1 MLGLKLRVL
10 GLRLSND
17 KQGISMKAKVLCVS
31 LVVAQSLWAMNVDR
45 HNFYT
50 RDYLDFGQ
58 NLGQFT
64 PGARDLSIVK
74 KNGDVVKMPDLPFPD
89 FSKFDGSNRTSVGG
103 AYTASAK
110 HIVHPR
116 DKFIPKPNIKLGDS
130 SYADQKDKIY
140 ATDSAYTR
148 VNKFIVEGGYK
159 VTSLRDVRQNA
170 ENYMT
175 HYKGEEHILVYRSGS
190 GRMSFQRWDGG
201 PGAGDSVKTGVR
213 AGGLFFVKK
222 GNISDAQLLIQR
234 NGNHYGPLKGL
245 INTGDSG
252 SPAFVFNN
260 KTKEWELIG
269 TVHGATPADPKYQSV
284 VNTFWAVVNPKEL
297 DNFKKQFE
305 KQRQIGDDGQYIQE
319 RDKDSVYTESGT
331 IRVDEAVDQGI
342 GGIILRGG
350 GKTLN
355 ITGSGSF
362 KGAGIDIDEKDSKV
376 VWDIE
381 VKDSLH
387 KIGKGELEVTKET
400 KGNLRMGEGKVRL
413 RAEKSFNSVYLGNRE
428 GELIFDTEN
437 AVKGFNI
444 SFSKSGGTLNLNG
457 FNATM
462 SGVKAY
468 NASAFITNKNE
479 EKLSTLTLNNTS
491 KTMIHAHIDGNT
503 TIHAQAANN
512 SSENGKSG
520 NNGDSANRA
529 IIFDGGFAIKELKG
543 SGQHIVLQG
552 KPVPHATWE
561 GGCTGGGGFPIPM
574 PKECKVGHYINRY
587 ESQNSNMT
595 TQGVS
600 FNQPDWLQREYS
612 GNISLDS
619 GSKLYIEK
627 NADVKANITLDNSTL
642 EFNSKTLYI
651 DSNDSKSLSQSIQSK
666 SLSNGDSKNTIT
678 YNGDIIAKNSS
689 TIESKNNGIK
699 SFEASVYLDSNS
711 TFTAQQDDIKLLAGG
726 LTLLNGSKFNAKSLK
741 VESTDSL
748 IWVDKDSSLSL
759 TGGITITNSPFTA
772 LYTAKD
778 DFGKSNA
785 TPTARSTTS
794 SQTTTPT
801 ITVSGSTLYIAK
813 DSQIPSITLQSNSKV
828 WFEYM
833 SDSTSLNKI
842 NFTSNGGSNIM
853 AQTLHHAQGQNMAW
867 NGNGSTG
874 SSSSSITGVTI
885 TDMLYLSNVGDT
897 NNTSTSS
904 SDQSSS
910 NGKGDERFLALNLSS
925 MDLIFEKNARVWVK
939 FANSHDELFADT
951 TLNHD
956 GSKHY
961 PMVKAKKLETKGDLI
976 VGFAGQTSR
985 SIRQAV
991 ATHTSTGIDISFT
1004 DINQVDPSKILS
1016 DISKTL
1022 PSINDI
1028 DSRQKTLLDSLLQ
1041 AHRDHYLVLDTAFN
1055 KHSVAAASQL
1065 LQGIQKIDDNAKQIA
1080 KNVSQD
1086 ANLALINEQ
1095 HNVITN
1101 RISLLRLSRKDA
1113 PLNQA
1118 VRLAALKSD
1127 VLDKSLT
1134 RAALSKLPRNN
1145 AWINAGGGYF
1155 NGAGASASSGYL
1167 AYASTSMGYDRSFG
1181 SGERSWVAGGLLS
1194 FGASFGSNSAYRENA
1209 MNYGAGLYSAMKLGA
1224 NELQLD
1230 GSYVA
1235 SLSQKSA
1242 QNVDRIETLN
1252 HSVGVN
1258 ATYKYALEI
1267 GRSNAIKPVLGLEYV
1282 ANMMAGYALD
1292 LLRVN
1297 DYTYY
1302 ALSGLAGLEYAYT
1315 NKSFFFSIRGAGKK
1329 AFARAGDV
1337 QVGIDGANRF
1347 IGYALQGDEMI
1358 YKLDCMGDYKVG
1370 ALTLG
1375 AAANLQATM
1384 SGRVGVSGLVKIEY
1398 RF

>member
-1 MLGLKLRVL
+1 
-10 GLRLSND
+10 
-17 KQGISMKAKVLCVS
+17 MKAKVLCVS
-31 LVVAQSLWAMNVDR
+31 LVVAQGLWAMNVDR
-45 HNFYT
+45 YNFYT

-64 PGARDLSIVK
+64 PGAKNLTITRKDGQVVDL
-74 KNGDVVKMPDLPFPD
+74 PDLPFPD

-140 ATDSAYTR
+140 ASDSAYTR

-159 VTSLRDVRQNA
+159 VTSLRDVKQNA

-201 PGAGDSVKTGVR
+201 PGAGDSVKTEVR

-269 TVHGATPADPKYQSV
+269 TVHGATPADRKYQSV
-284 VNTFWAVVNPKEL
+284 LNTFWAVVNPKEL

-305 KQRQIGDDGQYIQE
+305 KQRQIDNGQYIQE
-319 RDKDSVYTESGT
+319 KDKDSVYTDSGT
-331 IRVDEAVDQGI
+331 IVINDEVQQGI

-362 KGAGIDIDEKDSKV
+362 SGAGIDIDDKDSKV
-376 VWDIE
+376 VWDIG
-381 VKDSLH
+381 VSGALH

-413 RAEKSFNSVYLGNRE
+413 RAENSFESAYLGNRE
-428 GELIFDTEN
+428 GELIIEN
-437 AVKGFNI
+437 EKAINDYNKV

-468 NASAFITNKNE
+468 NASALITNSNE
-479 EKLSTLTLNNTS
+479 NTLSTLTLNNTS

-503 TIHAQAANN
+503 AIQAQATNN
-512 SSENGKSG
+512 NTSGENGK
-520 NNGDSANRA
+520 NNAENRA
-529 IIFDGGFAIKELKG
+529 IIFDGGFAIKELSG

-561 GGCTGGGGFPIPM
+561 GGCTGGSQFPIPI

-587 ESQNSNMT
+587 ESQYPNMT
-595 TQGVS
+595 TQGVT
-600 FNQPDWLQREYS
+600 FDQPDWLQREYS

-627 NADVKANITLDNSTL
+627 NASVTANITLDNSTL
-642 EFNSKTLYI
+642 EFNSKMLYI
-651 DSNDSKSLSQSIQSK
+651 DSNDSKSLSQNIQNK
-666 SLSNGDSKNTIT
+666 TLSNGDPKDTIT
-678 YNGDIIAKNSS
+678 YKGDIIAKNSS
-689 TIESKNNGIK
+689 KIESKNGIK

-711 TFTAQQDDIKLLAGG
+711 TFDAKQDDIKLLAGG
-726 LTLLNGSKFNAKSLK
+726 LTLLNGSKFNAKSVK

-759 TGGITITNSPFTA
+759 TSGITITNSPFTA
-772 LYTAKD
+772 LYTAKE
-778 DFGKSNA
+778 DFSKSNT
-785 TPTARSTTS
+785 TPTARSTTP
-794 SQTTTPT
+794 SQTAQANTT
-801 ITVSGSTLYIAK
+801 ITATNSTLYIAK
-813 DSQIPSITLQSNSKV
+813 DSQIPSITLQNSSKV

-842 NFTSNGGSNIM
+842 NFSSNGGSNNIM
-853 AQTLHHAQGQNMAW
+853 AQTLHHEQGKSIAW
-867 NGNGSTG
+867 NGNGSNG
-874 SSSSSITGVTI
+874 SGSSSITGVTI
-885 TDMLYLSNVGDT
+885 TDMLYLSNVGST
-897 NNTSTSS
+897 STSTSS

-910 NGKGDERFLALNLSS
+910 NGNGDERFLALNLSS
-925 MDLIFEKNARVWVK
+925 MDLIFEKNARVNVK
-939 FANSHDELFADT
+939 FAKSYDELFNDP
-951 TLNHD
+951 TLNKN
-956 GSKHY
+956 GETQY
-961 PMVKAKKLETKGDLI
+961 EMIKAKKLEAKGGDVIVNFEGQDSHSTK
-976 VGFAGQTSR
+976 
-985 SIRQAV
+985 QAL
-991 ATHTSTGIDISFT
+991 ATHTATGINISFT
-1004 DINQVDPSKILS
+1004 DINQVDSSKILA

-1022 PSINDI
+1022 PSIKDI
-1028 DSRQKTLLDSLLQ
+1028 DSRQKILLDSLLQ
-1041 AHRDHYLVLDTAFN
+1041 AQRDHYLVLDAAFN
-1055 KHSVAAASQL
+1055 KNSVAAASQL

-1101 RISLLRLSRKDA
+1101 RINLLRLSRKDA
-1113 PLNQA
+1113 PLSQA
-1118 VRLAALKSD
+1118 VRLAVLKSD

-1134 RAALSKLPRNN
+1134 KAALNKLPRNN

-1155 NGAGASASSGYL
+1155 NGAGGSASSGYL

-1209 MNYGAGLYSAMKLGA
+1209 MNYGAGLYSAMKMWA

-1230 GSYVA
+1230 TSYVA

-1242 QNVDRIETLN
+1242 QNVGENGGRIETLN

-1267 GRSNAIKPVLGLEYV
+1267 GRGNAIKPLLGLEYV

-1347 IGYALQGDEMI
+1347 VGYALQGDEMI

-1375 AAANLQATM
+1375 AAANFQATM
-1384 SGRVGVSGLVKIEY
+1384 SGRMGVSGLVKMEY

>member
-1 MLGLKLRVL
+1 
-10 GLRLSND
+10 
-17 KQGISMKAKVLCVS
+17 
-31 LVVAQSLWAMNVDR
+31 
-45 HNFYT
+45 
-50 RDYLDFGQ
+50 
-58 NLGQFT
+58 
-64 PGARDLSIVK
+64 
-74 KNGDVVKMPDLPFPD
+74 
-89 FSKFDGSNRTSVGG
+89 
-103 AYTASAK
+103 
-110 HIVHPR
+110 
-116 DKFIPKPNIKLGDS
+116 
-130 SYADQKDKIY
+130 
-140 ATDSAYTR
+140 
-148 VNKFIVEGGYK
+148 
-159 VTSLRDVRQNA
+159 
-170 ENYMT
+170 
-175 HYKGEEHILVYRSGS
+175 
-190 GRMSFQRWDGG
+190 
-201 PGAGDSVKTGVR
+201 
-213 AGGLFFVKK
+213 
-222 GNISDAQLLIQR
+222 
-234 NGNHYGPLKGL
+234 
-245 INTGDSG
+245 
-252 SPAFVFNN
+252 
-260 KTKEWELIG
+260 
-269 TVHGATPADPKYQSV
+269 
-284 VNTFWAVVNPKEL
+284 
-297 DNFKKQFE
+297 
-305 KQRQIGDDGQYIQE
+305 
-319 RDKDSVYTESGT
+319 
-331 IRVDEAVDQGI
+331 
-342 GGIILRGG
+342 
-350 GKTLN
+350 
-355 ITGSGSF
+355 
-362 KGAGIDIDEKDSKV
+362 
-376 VWDIE
+376 
-381 VKDSLH
+381 
-387 KIGKGELEVTKET
+387 
-400 KGNLRMGEGKVRL
+400 MGEGKVRL
-413 RAEKSFNSVYLGNRE
+413 RAENSFNSVYLGNRE
-428 GELIFDTEN
+428 GELIIEN
-437 AVKGFNI
+437 EKAISDYNQV

-491 KTMIHAHIDGNT
+491 KTMIHAHISGNT
-503 TIHAQAANN
+503 TIQAQAANN
-512 SSENGKSG
+512 NTSGG

-552 KPVPHATWE
+552 KPVPHATWR
-561 GGCTGGGGFPIPM
+561 GGCISTPWAN
-574 PKECKVGHYINRY
+574 ECYVGHYINQY
-587 ESQNSNMT
+587 DSQNSNMT

-651 DSNDSKSLSQSIQSK
+651 DSNDSKQLNQNIASQS
-666 SLSNGDSKNTIT
+666 LNNGNPKNTIT
-678 YNGDIIAKNSS
+678 YKGDIIAKNSS
-689 TIESKNNGIK
+689 KIESKNGIK

-726 LTLLNGSKFNAKSLK
+726 LTLLNGSKFNAKSVK
-741 VESTDSL
+741 VESTESL

-759 TGGITITNSPFTA
+759 TSGITITNSPFTA
-772 LYTAKD
+772 LYTAKE
-778 DFGKSNA
+778 DFSKSNA
-785 TPTARSTTS
+785 TPTARASSSTAQANT
-794 SQTTTPT
+794 T

-813 DSQIPSITLQSNSKV
+813 DSQIPSISLQSNSKV

-833 SDSTSLNKI
+833 NDSTSLNNI
-842 NFTSNGGSNIM
+842 NFNGNGNGGSNNIM
-853 AQTLHHAQGQNMAW
+853 AQTLHHEQGQSIAW

-874 SSSSSITGVTI
+874 NGSSSIAGVTI
-885 TDMLYLSNVGDT
+885 TDMLYLSNVGST

-910 NGKGDERFLALNLSS
+910 NGNGDERFLALNLSG
-925 MDLIFEKNARVWVK
+925 MDLIFEKNARVNVK

-961 PMVKAKKLETKGDLI
+961 PMIKAKSLETKGDLI
-976 VGFAGQTSR
+976 VGFEGQTSR

-991 ATHTSTGIDISFT
+991 ATHTDKGIDISFT

-1022 PSINDI
+1022 PSIKDI
-1028 DSRQKTLLDSLLQ
+1028 DSRQKTLLDSLLLAQ
-1041 AHRDHYLVLDTAFN
+1041 RDHQLVLDAAFN

-1080 KNVSQD
+1080 QNVSQD

-1118 VRLAALKSD
+1118 VRLAVLKSD

-1134 RAALSKLPRNN
+1134 RAALNKLPRNN

-1155 NGAGASASSGYL
+1155 NGAGGSASSGYL

-1181 SGERSWVAGGLLS
+1181 SGRSGAVVGGLLS

-1358 YKLDCMGDYKVG
+1358 YRLDCMGDYKVG

-1384 SGRVGVSGLVKIEY
+1384 SGRVGVSGLVKMEY

>member
-1 MLGLKLRVL
+1 
-10 GLRLSND
+10 
-17 KQGISMKAKVLCVS
+17 
-31 LVVAQSLWAMNVDR
+31 
-45 HNFYT
+45 
-50 RDYLDFGQ
+50 
-58 NLGQFT
+58 
-64 PGARDLSIVK
+64 
-74 KNGDVVKMPDLPFPD
+74 
-89 FSKFDGSNRTSVGG
+89 
-103 AYTASAK
+103 
-110 HIVHPR
+110 
-116 DKFIPKPNIKLGDS
+116 
-130 SYADQKDKIY
+130 
-140 ATDSAYTR
+140 
-148 VNKFIVEGGYK
+148 
-159 VTSLRDVRQNA
+159 
-170 ENYMT
+170 
-175 HYKGEEHILVYRSGS
+175 
-190 GRMSFQRWDGG
+190 
-201 PGAGDSVKTGVR
+201 
-213 AGGLFFVKK
+213 
-222 GNISDAQLLIQR
+222 
-234 NGNHYGPLKGL
+234 
-245 INTGDSG
+245 
-252 SPAFVFNN
+252 
-260 KTKEWELIG
+260 
-269 TVHGATPADPKYQSV
+269 
-284 VNTFWAVVNPKEL
+284 
-297 DNFKKQFE
+297 
-305 KQRQIGDDGQYIQE
+305 
-319 RDKDSVYTESGT
+319 
-331 IRVDEAVDQGI
+331 
-342 GGIILRGG
+342 
-350 GKTLN
+350 
-355 ITGSGSF
+355 
-362 KGAGIDIDEKDSKV
+362 
-376 VWDIE
+376 
-381 VKDSLH
+381 
-387 KIGKGELEVTKET
+387 
-400 KGNLRMGEGKVRL
+400 MGEGKVRL
-413 RAEKSFNSVYLGNRE
+413 RAENSFNSVYLGNRE

-437 AVKGFNI
+437 AVKDFNI

-491 KTMIHAHIDGNT
+491 KTMIHAHISGNT
-503 TIHAQAANN
+503 TIQAQAANN
-512 SSENGKSG
+512 NTSGENGKSG
-520 NNGDSANRA
+520 NNGDSVA

-543 SGQHIVLQG
+543 SNQHIVLQG

-561 GGCTGGGGFPIPM
+561 GGCTGGSQFPIPI

-587 ESQNSNMT
+587 ESQYSNMI

-612 GNISLDS
+612 GNISLDNN
-619 GSKLYIEK
+619 SKLYIEK
-627 NADVKANITLDNSTL
+627 NADVKANITLDSSTL

-651 DSNDSKSLSQSIQSK
+651 DSNDSKNLNQNIQNQP
-666 SLSNGDSKNTIT
+666 LNNGDPKNTIT
-678 YNGDIIAKNSS
+678 YKGDIIAKNSS
-689 TIESKNNGIK
+689 KIESKNGIK
-699 SFEASVYLDSNS
+699 SFEASVYLDKS

-726 LTLLNGSKFNAKSLK
+726 LTLLNGSTFTAKSVK

-748 IWVDKDSSLSL
+748 IWIDKDSSLSL
-759 TGGITITNSPFTA
+759 SSGITIKDSPFTA
-772 LYTAKD
+772 LYTAKE
-778 DFGKSNA
+778 DFGKSNTT
-785 TPTARSTTS
+785 TPTARSA
-794 SQTTTPT
+794 TPSPTAQANTT
-801 ITVSGSTLYIAK
+801 ITATNSTLYIAK
-813 DSQIPSITLQSNSKV
+813 DSQIPSINLQSNSKV

-833 SDSTSLNKI
+833 NDSTNLSKI
-842 NFTSNGGSNIM
+842 NFNGNGNGSSNNIM

-874 SSSSSITGVTI
+874 GSGSSIVGVTI
-885 TDMLYLSNVGDT
+885 TDMLYLSNVGST
-897 NNTSTSS
+897 SSTSTSS
-904 SDQSSS
+904 SGKSSS
-910 NGKGDERFLALNLSS
+910 NGNGDERFLALNLGS
-925 MDLIFEKNARVWVK
+925 MDLIFEKNARVNVK

-956 GSKHY
+956 GSKSY
-961 PMVKAKKLETKGDLI
+961 PMVKAKKLEAKGDLI
-976 VGFAGQTSR
+976 VGFEGQTSR

-991 ATHTSTGIDISFT
+991 ATHTNTGINISFT

-1041 AHRDHYLVLDTAFN
+1041 AHRDHQLVLDTAFN
-1055 KHSVAAASQL
+1055 KNSVAAASQL

-1134 RAALSKLPRNN
+1134 KAALNKPLRNN

-1155 NGAGASASSGYL
+1155 NGAGGSASSGYL

-1181 SGERSWVAGGLLS
+1181 SGEKSWVAGGLLS

-1209 MNYGAGLYSAMKLGA
+1209 MNYGAGLYGAMKLGA

-1282 ANMMAGYALD
+1282 ANMMAGYTLD

-1347 IGYALQGDEMI
+1347 VGYALQGDEMI

>member
-1 MLGLKLRVL
+1 
-10 GLRLSND
+10 
-17 KQGISMKAKVLCVS
+17 
-31 LVVAQSLWAMNVDR
+31 
-45 HNFYT
+45 
-50 RDYLDFGQ
+50 
-58 NLGQFT
+58 
-64 PGARDLSIVK
+64 
-74 KNGDVVKMPDLPFPD
+74 
-89 FSKFDGSNRTSVGG
+89 
-103 AYTASAK
+103 
-110 HIVHPR
+110 
-116 DKFIPKPNIKLGDS
+116 
-130 SYADQKDKIY
+130 
-140 ATDSAYTR
+140 
-148 VNKFIVEGGYK
+148 
-159 VTSLRDVRQNA
+159 
-170 ENYMT
+170 
-175 HYKGEEHILVYRSGS
+175 
-190 GRMSFQRWDGG
+190 
-201 PGAGDSVKTGVR
+201 
-213 AGGLFFVKK
+213 
-222 GNISDAQLLIQR
+222 
-234 NGNHYGPLKGL
+234 
-245 INTGDSG
+245 
-252 SPAFVFNN
+252 
-260 KTKEWELIG
+260 
-269 TVHGATPADPKYQSV
+269 
-284 VNTFWAVVNPKEL
+284 
-297 DNFKKQFE
+297 
-305 KQRQIGDDGQYIQE
+305 
-319 RDKDSVYTESGT
+319 
-331 IRVDEAVDQGI
+331 
-342 GGIILRGG
+342 
-350 GKTLN
+350 
-355 ITGSGSF
+355 
-362 KGAGIDIDEKDSKV
+362 
-376 VWDIE
+376 
-381 VKDSLH
+381 
-387 KIGKGELEVTKET
+387 
-400 KGNLRMGEGKVRL
+400 MGEGKVRL
-413 RAEKSFNSVYLGNRE
+413 RAENSFNSVYLGNRE
-428 GELIFDTEN
+428 GELIIEN
-437 AVKGFNI
+437 DKAISDYNKV

-468 NASAFITNKNE
+468 NANAFITNKNE

-491 KTMIHAHIDGNT
+491 KTMIHAHISGNT
-503 TIHAQAANN
+503 TIQAQAANT
-512 SSENGKSG
+512 SGSNGTSDNK
-520 NNGDSANRA
+520 A

-543 SGQHIVLQG
+543 SGQHIALQG
-552 KPVPHATWE
+552 KPVPHATWRT
-561 GGCTGGGGFPIPM
+561 GCQGPEFLGIC
-574 PKECKVGHYINRY
+574 EVGYYINKYDRKDPNKTRNETVY
-587 ESQNSNMT
+587 FE
-595 TQGVS
+595 
-600 FNQPDWLQREYS
+600 QPDWLQREYS

-642 EFNSKTLYI
+642 EFNSKMLYI
-651 DSNDSKSLSQSIQSK
+651 DSNDSKSLNQNIQSQT
-666 SLSNGDSKNTIT
+666 LSNGDPKNTIT
-678 YNGDIIAKNSS
+678 YKGDIIAKNSS
-689 TIESKNNGIK
+689 KIESKNNGIK
-699 SFEASVYLDSNS
+699 SFEASVYLDKS

-726 LTLLNGSKFNAKSLK
+726 LTLLNGSTFTAKSVK

-748 IWVDKDSSLSL
+748 IWIDKDSSLSL
-759 TGGITITNSPFTA
+759 TGGITIKDSPFTA
-772 LYTAKD
+772 LYTAKE

-785 TPTARSTTS
+785 TTPTARSTTS

-801 ITVSGSTLYIAK
+801 ITATNSTLYIAK

-833 SDSTSLNKI
+833 DDSTSLSKI
-842 NFTSNGGSNIM
+842 NFNGNGNNGSHSIM
-853 AQTLHHAQGQNMAW
+853 AQTLHHKQGKSIAW
-867 NGNGSTG
+867 NGNGSG
-874 SSSSSITGVTI
+874 SSSITGVTI
-885 TDMLYLSNVGDT
+885 TDMLYLSNVGGT

-904 SDQSSS
+904 STSSATTS
-910 NGKGDERFLALNLSS
+910 DDNRFLALDLSNTNLT
-925 MDLIFEKNARVWVK
+925 FENNARVNVK

-961 PMVKAKKLETKGDLI
+961 PMVKAKKLETKGNNLI
-976 VGFAGQTSR
+976 VSFEGQNSHST
-985 SIRQAV
+985 RQAL
-991 ATHTSTGIDISFT
+991 ATHTSTGINISFT
-1004 DINQVDPSKILS
+1004 DINQVDPSKILA

-1022 PSINDI
+1022 PSIKDI
-1028 DSRQKTLLDSLLQ
+1028 DSRQKILLDSLLQ
-1041 AHRDHYLVLDTAFN
+1041 AHRDHYLVLDAAFN
-1055 KHSVAAASQL
+1055 KNSVAAASQL

-1101 RISLLRLSRKDA
+1101 RISTLRLSRKDA

-1134 RAALSKLPRNN
+1134 KAALNKLPRNN

-1155 NGAGASASSGYL
+1155 NGAGGSASSGYL

-1181 SGERSWVAGGLLS
+1181 SGEKSWVAGGLLS

-1230 GSYVA
+1230 TSYVA

-1242 QNVDRIETLN
+1242 QNADRIESLN

-1315 NKSFFFSIRGAGKK
+1315 NKSFFFSVRGAGKK

-1347 IGYALQGDEMI
+1347 VGYALQGDEMI

>member
-1 MLGLKLRVL
+1 
-10 GLRLSND
+10 
-17 KQGISMKAKVLCVS
+17 
-31 LVVAQSLWAMNVDR
+31 
-45 HNFYT
+45 
-50 RDYLDFGQ
+50 
-58 NLGQFT
+58 
-64 PGARDLSIVK
+64 
-74 KNGDVVKMPDLPFPD
+74 
-89 FSKFDGSNRTSVGG
+89 
-103 AYTASAK
+103 
-110 HIVHPR
+110 
-116 DKFIPKPNIKLGDS
+116 
-130 SYADQKDKIY
+130 
-140 ATDSAYTR
+140 
-148 VNKFIVEGGYK
+148 
-159 VTSLRDVRQNA
+159 
-170 ENYMT
+170 
-175 HYKGEEHILVYRSGS
+175 
-190 GRMSFQRWDGG
+190 
-201 PGAGDSVKTGVR
+201 
-213 AGGLFFVKK
+213 
-222 GNISDAQLLIQR
+222 
-234 NGNHYGPLKGL
+234 
-245 INTGDSG
+245 
-252 SPAFVFNN
+252 
-260 KTKEWELIG
+260 
-269 TVHGATPADPKYQSV
+269 
-284 VNTFWAVVNPKEL
+284 
-297 DNFKKQFE
+297 
-305 KQRQIGDDGQYIQE
+305 
-319 RDKDSVYTESGT
+319 
-331 IRVDEAVDQGI
+331 
-342 GGIILRGG
+342 
-350 GKTLN
+350 
-355 ITGSGSF
+355 
-362 KGAGIDIDEKDSKV
+362 
-376 VWDIE
+376 
-381 VKDSLH
+381 
-387 KIGKGELEVTKET
+387 
-400 KGNLRMGEGKVRL
+400 MGEGKVRL
-413 RAEKSFNSVYLGNRE
+413 RAENSFNSVYLGNRE
-428 GELIFDTEN
+428 GELIIEN
-437 AVKGFNI
+437 EKAINNYNQV

-457 FNATM
+457 YNATM
-462 SGVKAY
+462 SGVGAY
-468 NASAFITNKNE
+468 NAAALITNSNE
-479 EKLSTLTLNNTS
+479 NTLSTLTLNNTS
-491 KTMIHAHIDGNT
+491 KTMIHAHISGNT
-503 TIHAQAANN
+503 TIQAQAASNN
-512 SSENGKSG
+512 TSSQNGKSG

-543 SGQHIVLQG
+543 SNQHIVLQG
-552 KPVPHATWE
+552 KPVPHATWR
-561 GGCTGGGGFPIPM
+561 GSNCPPFFLVQITGCEI
-574 PKECKVGHYINRY
+574 GHYIGRFDTRDPNKTRN
-587 ESQNSNMT
+587 ET
-595 TQGVS
+595 VF

-627 NADVKANITLDNSTL
+627 NADVKANITLDSSTL

-666 SLSNGDSKNTIT
+666 SLANSDPKDTIT
-678 YNGDIIAKNSS
+678 YKGDIIAKNSS
-689 TIESKNNGIK
+689 KIESKNGIK

-711 TFTAQQDDIKLLAGG
+711 TFDAKQDDIKLLAGG
-726 LTLLNGSKFNAKSLK
+726 LTLLNGSTFTAKSVK
-741 VESTDSL
+741 VESTESL
-748 IWVDKDSSLSL
+748 IWIDKDSSLSL
-759 TGGITITNSPFTA
+759 TNGITITNSPFTA
-772 LYTAKD
+772 LYTAKE

-785 TPTARSTTS
+785 TTPTARSTTS

-801 ITVSGSTLYIAK
+801 ITATNSTLYIAK

-833 SDSTSLNKI
+833 NDSTNLSKI
-842 NFTSNGGSNIM
+842 NFNGNGNGGSNNIM
-853 AQTLHHAQGQNMAW
+853 AQTLHHEQGKSMAW
-867 NGNGSTG
+867 INGNNGGST
-874 SSSSSITGVTI
+874 SSGSSSITGVTI
-885 TDMLYLSNVGDT
+885 TDMLYLSNVGST
-897 NNTSTSS
+897 NNTSTSSS

-925 MDLIFEKNARVWVK
+925 MDLIFEKNARVNVK
-939 FANSHDELFADT
+939 FAKSYDELFNDP
-951 TLNHD
+951 TLNKN
-956 GSKHY
+956 GETQY
-961 PMVKAKKLETKGDLI
+961 EMIKAKKLETKGNNLI
-976 VGFAGQTSR
+976 VSFEGQNSHST
-985 SIRQAV
+985 RQAL
-991 ATHTSTGIDISFT
+991 ATHTNTGINISFT
-1004 DINQVDPSKILS
+1004 DINQVDPSKILA

-1022 PSINDI
+1022 PSIKDI
-1028 DSRQKTLLDSLLQ
+1028 DSRQKILLDSLLQ
-1041 AHRDHYLVLDTAFN
+1041 AHRDHYLVLDAAFN
-1055 KHSVAAASQL
+1055 KHSIAAASQL

-1101 RISLLRLSRKDA
+1101 RINLLRLSRKDA
-1113 PLNQA
+1113 PLSQA

-1134 RAALSKLPRNN
+1134 KAALNKLPRNN

-1155 NGAGASASSGYL
+1155 NGAGGSASSGYL

-1181 SGERSWVAGGLLS
+1181 SGEKSWVAGGLLS

-1209 MNYGAGLYSAMKLGA
+1209 LNYGAGLYSAMKLGA

-1282 ANMMAGYALD
+1282 ANMMAGYTLD

-1358 YKLDCMGDYKVG
+1358 YRLDCMGDYKVG

>member
-1 MLGLKLRVL
+1 M
-10 GLRLSND
+10 
-17 KQGISMKAKVLCVS
+17 
-31 LVVAQSLWAMNVDR
+31 
-45 HNFYT
+45 
-50 RDYLDFGQ
+50 
-58 NLGQFT
+58 
-64 PGARDLSIVK
+64 
-74 KNGDVVKMPDLPFPD
+74 
-89 FSKFDGSNRTSVGG
+89 
-103 AYTASAK
+103 
-110 HIVHPR
+110 
-116 DKFIPKPNIKLGDS
+116 
-130 SYADQKDKIY
+130 
-140 ATDSAYTR
+140 
-148 VNKFIVEGGYK
+148 
-159 VTSLRDVRQNA
+159 
-170 ENYMT
+170 
-175 HYKGEEHILVYRSGS
+175 
-190 GRMSFQRWDGG
+190 
-201 PGAGDSVKTGVR
+201 
-213 AGGLFFVKK
+213 
-222 GNISDAQLLIQR
+222 
-234 NGNHYGPLKGL
+234 
-245 INTGDSG
+245 
-252 SPAFVFNN
+252 
-260 KTKEWELIG
+260 
-269 TVHGATPADPKYQSV
+269 
-284 VNTFWAVVNPKEL
+284 
-297 DNFKKQFE
+297 
-305 KQRQIGDDGQYIQE
+305 
-319 RDKDSVYTESGT
+319 
-331 IRVDEAVDQGI
+331 
-342 GGIILRGG
+342 
-350 GKTLN
+350 
-355 ITGSGSF
+355 
-362 KGAGIDIDEKDSKV
+362 
-376 VWDIE
+376 VWGIE
-381 VKDSLH
+381 VKGDLH
-387 KIGKGELEVTKET
+387 KIGKGELEVTKQT
-400 KGNLRMGEGKVRL
+400 NGALRMGEGKVRL
-413 RAEKSFNSVYLGNRE
+413 RAENSFNSVYLGNRE
-428 GELIFDTEN
+428 GELIIEN
-437 AVKGFNI
+437 EKAINDYNQV

-468 NASAFITNKNE
+468 NAAALITNSNE
-479 EKLSTLTLNNTS
+479 NTLSTLTLNNTS
-491 KTMIHAHIDGNT
+491 KTMIHAHISGNT
-503 TIHAQAANN
+503 TIQAQATNN
-512 SSENGKSG
+512 SSENGK
-520 NNGDSANRA
+520 NNAENRA

-543 SGQHIVLQG
+543 SNQHIVLQG
-552 KPVPHATWE
+552 KPVPHATWKPQ
-561 GGCTGGGGFPIPM
+561 THITM
-574 PKECKVGHYINRY
+574 PPVPPFWGSIEYFIAYYINKYDSKDRNKTRNETVY
-587 ESQNSNMT
+587 
-595 TQGVS
+595 

-627 NADVKANITLDNSTL
+627 NADVKANITLDSSTL

-651 DSNDSKSLSQSIQSK
+651 DSNDSKNLNQSIQNQT
-666 SLSNGDSKNTIT
+666 LNNGEPKNTIT
-678 YNGDIIAKNSS
+678 YKGDIIAKNSS
-689 TIESKNNGIK
+689 KIESKNGIK

-711 TFTAQQDDIKLLAGG
+711 TFDAKQDDIKLLAGG
-726 LTLLNGSKFNAKSLK
+726 LTLLNGSTFTAKSVK

-748 IWVDKDSSLSL
+748 IWIDKDSSLSL
-759 TGGITITNSPFTA
+759 TSGITITNSPFTA
-772 LYTAKD
+772 LYTAKE

-785 TPTARSTTS
+785 TTPTARSTTPS
-794 SQTTTPT
+794 PTQANTT
-801 ITVSGSTLYIAK
+801 ITANNSTLYIAK
-813 DSQIPSITLQSNSKV
+813 DSQIPSITLQNSSKV

-833 SDSTSLNKI
+833 NDSTNLSKI
-842 NFTSNGGSNIM
+842 NFSGNGNGSSNNIM
-853 AQTLHHAQGQNMAW
+853 AQTLHHEQGKSMAW

-874 SSSSSITGVTI
+874 GSGSSSITGVTI
-885 TDMLYLSNVGDT
+885 TDMLYLSNVGGT
-897 NNTSTSS
+897 NNTSTSSS

-925 MDLIFEKNARVWVK
+925 MDLIFEKNARVNVK
-939 FANSHDELFADT
+939 FAKSYDELFNDP
-951 TLNHD
+951 TLNKN
-956 GSKHY
+956 GETQY
-961 PMVKAKKLETKGDLI
+961 EMIKAKKLEAKGGDVI
-976 VGFAGQTSR
+976 VNFEGQTSR

-991 ATHTSTGIDISFT
+991 ATHTNTGINISFT

-1022 PSINDI
+1022 PSIKDI
-1028 DSRQKTLLDSLLQ
+1028 DSRQKILLDDLLQ
-1041 AHRDHYLVLDTAFN
+1041 AHRDHYLVLDAAFN
-1055 KHSVAAASQL
+1055 KNSVAAASQL

-1134 RAALSKLPRNN
+1134 KAALNKLPRNN

-1155 NGAGASASSGYL
+1155 NGAGGSASSGYL

-1181 SGERSWVAGGLLS
+1181 SGEKSWVAGGLLS

-1230 GSYVA
+1230 TSYVA

-1242 QNVDRIETLN
+1242 QNADRIESLN

-1282 ANMMAGYALD
+1282 ANMMAGYTLD

-1315 NKSFFFSIRGAGKK
+1315 NKSFFFSVRGAGKK

-1358 YKLDCMGDYKVG
+1358 YRLDCMGDYKVG

>member
-1 MLGLKLRVL
+1 
-10 GLRLSND
+10 
-17 KQGISMKAKVLCVS
+17 MKAKVLCVS
-31 LVVAQSLWAMNVDR
+31 LVVAQGLWAMNVDR
-45 HNFYT
+45 YNFYT

-64 PGARDLSIVK
+64 PGAKNLTITRKDGVVVDL
-74 KNGDVVKMPDLPFPD
+74 PDLPFPD

-140 ATDSAYTR
+140 ASDSAYTR

-159 VTSLRDVRQNA
+159 VTSLRDVKQNA

-201 PGAGDSVKTGVR
+201 PGAGDSVKTEVR

-245 INTGDSG
+245 VNTGDSG

-269 TVHGATPADPKYQSV
+269 TVHGATPADRKYQSV
-284 VNTFWAVVNPKEL
+284 LNTFWAVVNPNQLAE
-297 DNFKKQFE
+297 FKKQFE
-305 KQRQIGDDGQYIQE
+305 KQRQIGDGQYIQE

-331 IRVDEAVDQGI
+331 IVINDQVDQGI

-350 GKTLN
+350 KTLN

-362 KGAGIDIDEKDSKV
+362 AGAGIDIDEKDSKV
-376 VWDIE
+376 VWDIG
-381 VKDSLH
+381 VSGALH
-387 KIGKGELEVTKET
+387 KIGKGGLEVTKQT
-400 KGNLRMGEGKVRL
+400 NGALRMGEGKVRL
-413 RAEKSFNSVYLGNRE
+413 RAENSFNSVYLGNRE
-428 GELIFDTEN
+428 GELIIEN
-437 AVKGFNI
+437 EKAISDYNQV

-457 FNATM
+457 YNATM

-503 TIHAQAANN
+503 AIQAQAN
-512 SSENGKSG
+512 SSENGK
-520 NNGDSANRA
+520 NNAENRA
-529 IIFDGGFAIKELKG
+529 IIFDGGFAIKELSG

-561 GGCTGGGGFPIPM
+561 GGCTGGGWLPIPR
-574 PKECKVGHYINRY
+574 ECKVGHYINQY
-587 ESQNSNMT
+587 ESQYPNMI

-600 FNQPDWLQREYS
+600 FNQPDWLQREYR

-619 GSKLYIEK
+619 VSKLYIEK
-627 NADVKANITLDNSTL
+627 NASVTANITLDNNSTL
-642 EFNSKTLYI
+642 EFNSKMLYL
-651 DSNDSKSLSQSIQSK
+651 DSNDSKSLSQNIQNQT
-666 SLSNGDSKNTIT
+666 LNNGDPKNTIT
-678 YNGDIIAKNSS
+678 YKGDIIAKNSS
-689 TIESKNNGIK
+689 KIESKNGIK

-726 LTLLNGSKFNAKSLK
+726 LTLLNGSTFTAKSVK
-741 VESTDSL
+741 VEGIDSL
-748 IWVDKDSSLSL
+748 IWIDKDSSLSL
-759 TGGITITNSPFTA
+759 TSGITITNSPFTA
-772 LYTAKD
+772 LYTAKE
-778 DFGKSNA
+778 DFSKSNA
-785 TPTARSTTS
+785 TTPTARAS
-794 SQTTTPT
+794 SPTAQANTT
-801 ITVSGSTLYIAK
+801 ITATNSTLYIAK
-813 DSQIPSITLQSNSKV
+813 DSKIPSISLQSNSKV

-833 SDSTSLNKI
+833 SDSTSLSKI
-842 NFTSNGGSNIM
+842 NFSDNGGSNNIM
-853 AQTLHHAQGQNMAW
+853 AQTLHHEQGQNMAW
-867 NGNGSTG
+867 INGNNGT
-874 SSSSSITGVTI
+874 SSGSSSITGVTI
-885 TDMLYLSNVGDT
+885 TDMLYLSNVGGT
-897 NNTSTSS
+897 SNTNNNTSTS
-904 SDQSSS
+904 
-910 NGKGDERFLALNLSS
+910 NGDERFLALNLSS
-925 MDLIFEKNARVWVK
+925 MDLIFEKNARVNVK
-939 FANSHDELFADT
+939 FAKSYDELFNDP
-951 TLNHD
+951 TLNKN
-956 GSKHY
+956 GETQY
-961 PMVKAKKLETKGDLI
+961 EMIKAKKLEAKGGDVIVNFEGQDSHSTK
-976 VGFAGQTSR
+976 
-985 SIRQAV
+985 QAL
-991 ATHTSTGIDISFT
+991 ATHTNTGINISFT
-1004 DINQVDPSKILS
+1004 DINQVDPSKILA

-1041 AHRDHYLVLDTAFN
+1041 AQRDHYLVLDAAFN

-1095 HNVITN
+1095 HNAITN
-1101 RISLLRLSRKDA
+1101 RINLLRLSRKDA

-1134 RAALSKLPRNN
+1134 KAALSKPLRNN

-1155 NGAGASASSGYL
+1155 NGAGGSASSGYL

-1194 FGASFGSNSAYRENA
+1194 FGASFGSNSAYSENA

-1242 QNVDRIETLN
+1242 QNVGENGGRIESLN

-1258 ATYKYALEI
+1258 ATYKYAFEI
-1267 GRSNAIKPVLGLEYV
+1267 GRSNAIKPLLGLEYV
-1282 ANMMAGYALD
+1282 ANMMAGYTLD

-1315 NKSFFFSIRGAGKK
+1315 NNSFFFSIRGAGKK

-1347 IGYALQGDEMI
+1347 VGYALQGDEMI
-1358 YKLDCMGDYKVG
+1358 YRLDCMGDYKVG
-1370 ALTLG
+1370 AMTLG

>member
-1 MLGLKLRVL
+1 
-10 GLRLSND
+10 
-17 KQGISMKAKVLCVS
+17 
-31 LVVAQSLWAMNVDR
+31 
-45 HNFYT
+45 
-50 RDYLDFGQ
+50 
-58 NLGQFT
+58 
-64 PGARDLSIVK
+64 
-74 KNGDVVKMPDLPFPD
+74 
-89 FSKFDGSNRTSVGG
+89 
-103 AYTASAK
+103 
-110 HIVHPR
+110 
-116 DKFIPKPNIKLGDS
+116 
-130 SYADQKDKIY
+130 
-140 ATDSAYTR
+140 
-148 VNKFIVEGGYK
+148 
-159 VTSLRDVRQNA
+159 
-170 ENYMT
+170 
-175 HYKGEEHILVYRSGS
+175 
-190 GRMSFQRWDGG
+190 
-201 PGAGDSVKTGVR
+201 
-213 AGGLFFVKK
+213 
-222 GNISDAQLLIQR
+222 
-234 NGNHYGPLKGL
+234 
-245 INTGDSG
+245 
-252 SPAFVFNN
+252 
-260 KTKEWELIG
+260 
-269 TVHGATPADPKYQSV
+269 
-284 VNTFWAVVNPKEL
+284 
-297 DNFKKQFE
+297 
-305 KQRQIGDDGQYIQE
+305 
-319 RDKDSVYTESGT
+319 
-331 IRVDEAVDQGI
+331 
-342 GGIILRGG
+342 
-350 GKTLN
+350 
-355 ITGSGSF
+355 
-362 KGAGIDIDEKDSKV
+362 
-376 VWDIE
+376 
-381 VKDSLH
+381 
-387 KIGKGELEVTKET
+387 
-400 KGNLRMGEGKVRL
+400 MGEGKVRL
-413 RAEKSFNSVYLGNRE
+413 RAENSFNSVYLGNRE
-428 GELIFDTEN
+428 GELIFEAEN
-437 AVKGFNI
+437 AVKDFNI
-444 SFSKSGGTLNLNG
+444 GFSKSGGTLNLNG

-462 SGVKAY
+462 SGVRAY
-468 NASAFITNKNE
+468 NAAALITNSNE
-479 EKLSTLTLNNTS
+479 NTLSTLTLNNTS
-491 KTMIHAHIDGNT
+491 KTMIHAHISGNT
-503 TIHAQAANN
+503 TIQAQAANN

-520 NNGDSANRA
+520 SNGDSVA
-529 IIFDGGFAIKELKG
+529 IIFDGGFAIKELSG
-543 SGQHIVLQG
+543 SNQHIVLQG
-552 KPVPHATWE
+552 KPVPHATWR
-561 GGCTGGGGFPIPM
+561 GGCINTPWAN
-574 PKECKVGHYINRY
+574 ECYVGHYIDKY
-587 ESQNSNMT
+587 DSQNSNMT

-619 GSKLYIEK
+619 GSKLFIEK
-627 NADVKANITLDNSTL
+627 NADVKANITLDSSTL
-642 EFNSKTLYI
+642 EFNSKMLYI
-651 DSNDSKSLSQSIQSK
+651 DSNDSKQLNQNIASQSLNSDPK
-666 SLSNGDSKNTIT
+666 DTIT
-678 YNGDIIAKNSS
+678 YKGDIIAKNSS
-689 TIESKNNGIK
+689 KIESKNGIK

-726 LTLLNGSKFNAKSLK
+726 LTLLNGSTFTAKSVK
-741 VESTDSL
+741 VEGTDSL

-772 LYTAKD
+772 LYTAEE
-778 DFGKSNA
+778 DFSKSNA
-785 TPTARSTTS
+785 TTPTARSTTS

-801 ITVSGSTLYIAK
+801 ITATNSTLYIAK
-813 DSQIPSITLQSNSKV
+813 DSKIPSITLQSNSKV

-833 SDSTSLNKI
+833 NDSTSLSKI
-842 NFTSNGGSNIM
+842 NFSGNGNGGSNNIM
-853 AQTLHHAQGQNMAW
+853 AQTLHHEQGKSIAW
-867 NGNGSTG
+867 NGNGSTSSG
-874 SSSSSITGVTI
+874 SSSIAGVTI
-885 TDMLYLSNVGDT
+885 TDMLHLSNVGST

-910 NGKGDERFLALNLSS
+910 GATTSDDNRFLALDLSNTNLT
-925 MDLIFEKNARVWVK
+925 FENNARVNVK

-956 GSKHY
+956 GSKSY

-976 VGFAGQTSR
+976 VGFEGQTSR

-991 ATHTSTGIDISFT
+991 ATHTDKGIDISFT

-1041 AHRDHYLVLDTAFN
+1041 AQRDHYLVLDAAFN

-1065 LQGIQKIDDNAKQIA
+1065 LQGVQKIDDNAKQIA

-1101 RISLLRLSRKDA
+1101 RISLLRLGRKDA
-1113 PLNQA
+1113 PLSQA
-1118 VRLAALKSD
+1118 IRLAALKSD
-1127 VLDKSLT
+1127 VPDKSLT
-1134 RAALSKLPRNN
+1134 RAALSEPLRNN

-1155 NGAGASASSGYL
+1155 NGAGGSASSGYL

-1181 SGERSWVAGGLLS
+1181 SGEKSWVAGGLLS
-1194 FGASFGSNSAYRENA
+1194 FGASFGSNSAYSENA

-1230 GSYVA
+1230 TSYVA

-1282 ANMMAGYALD
+1282 ANMMAGYTLD

>member
-1 MLGLKLRVL
+1 
-10 GLRLSND
+10 
-17 KQGISMKAKVLCVS
+17 
-31 LVVAQSLWAMNVDR
+31 
-45 HNFYT
+45 
-50 RDYLDFGQ
+50 
-58 NLGQFT
+58 
-64 PGARDLSIVK
+64 
-74 KNGDVVKMPDLPFPD
+74 
-89 FSKFDGSNRTSVGG
+89 
-103 AYTASAK
+103 
-110 HIVHPR
+110 
-116 DKFIPKPNIKLGDS
+116 
-130 SYADQKDKIY
+130 
-140 ATDSAYTR
+140 
-148 VNKFIVEGGYK
+148 
-159 VTSLRDVRQNA
+159 
-170 ENYMT
+170 
-175 HYKGEEHILVYRSGS
+175 
-190 GRMSFQRWDGG
+190 
-201 PGAGDSVKTGVR
+201 
-213 AGGLFFVKK
+213 
-222 GNISDAQLLIQR
+222 
-234 NGNHYGPLKGL
+234 
-245 INTGDSG
+245 
-252 SPAFVFNN
+252 
-260 KTKEWELIG
+260 
-269 TVHGATPADPKYQSV
+269 
-284 VNTFWAVVNPKEL
+284 
-297 DNFKKQFE
+297 
-305 KQRQIGDDGQYIQE
+305 
-319 RDKDSVYTESGT
+319 
-331 IRVDEAVDQGI
+331 
-342 GGIILRGG
+342 
-350 GKTLN
+350 
-355 ITGSGSF
+355 
-362 KGAGIDIDEKDSKV
+362 
-376 VWDIE
+376 
-381 VKDSLH
+381 
-387 KIGKGELEVTKET
+387 
-400 KGNLRMGEGKVRL
+400 MGEGKVRL
-413 RAEKSFNSVYLGNRE
+413 RAENSFNSVYLGNRE
-428 GELIFDTEN
+428 GELIIEN
-437 AVKGFNI
+437 EKAINDYNQV

-462 SGVKAY
+462 SGIKAY

-491 KTMIHAHIDGNT
+491 KTMIHAHISGNT
-503 TIHAQAANN
+503 TIQAQAN
-512 SSENGKSG
+512 SSENGK
-520 NNGDSANRA
+520 NNAENRA
-529 IIFDGGFAIKELKG
+529 IIFDGGFAIKELSG

-552 KPVPHATWE
+552 KPVPHATWKPQ
-561 GGCTGGGGFPIPM
+561 THITM
-574 PKECKVGHYINRY
+574 PPVPPFWGSTEYFIAHYINKYDSKDRNKTRNETVY
-587 ESQNSNMT
+587 
-595 TQGVS
+595 
-600 FNQPDWLQREYS
+600 FDQPDWLQREYS

-627 NADVKANITLDNSTL
+627 NASVTANITLDNNSTL
-642 EFNSKTLYI
+642 EFNSKMLYL
-651 DSNDSKSLSQSIQSK
+651 DSNDSKSLSQNIQNQT
-666 SLSNGDSKNTIT
+666 LSNGDPKNTIT
-678 YNGDIIAKNSS
+678 YKGDIIAKNSS
-689 TIESKNNGIK
+689 KIESKNGIK

-711 TFTAQQDDIKLLAGG
+711 TFDAKQDDIKLLAGG
-726 LTLLNGSKFNAKSLK
+726 LTLLNGSTFTAKSVK
-741 VESTDSL
+741 VEGIESL
-748 IWVDKDSSLSL
+748 IWVDKDSSLSV
-759 TGGITITNSPFTA
+759 GSISIKDSPFTA
-772 LYTAKD
+772 LYTAKE
-778 DFGKSNA
+778 DFSKSNA
-785 TPTARSTTS
+785 TTPTARSATS
-794 SQTTTPT
+794 SPSPT
-801 ITVSGSTLYIAK
+801 ITASGSTLYIAK
-813 DSQIPSITLQSNSKV
+813 DSKIPSISLQSNSKV

-833 SDSTSLNKI
+833 NDNTNLSKI
-842 NFTSNGGSNIM
+842 NFSSNGSSNNIM
-853 AQTLHHAQGQNMAW
+853 AQTLHHEQGQNMAW
-867 NGNGSTG
+867 INGNNGT
-874 SSSSSITGVTI
+874 SSGSSSITGVTI
-885 TDMLYLSNVGDT
+885 TDMLHLSNVGG
-897 NNTSTSS
+897 TSTSS
-904 SDQSSS
+904 SGKSSS
-910 NGKGDERFLALNLSS
+910 NDNGDERFLALNLSG
-925 MDLIFEKNARVWVK
+925 MDLIFEKNARVNVK

-961 PMVKAKKLETKGDLI
+961 PMVRAKKLEAKGDLI
-976 VGFAGQTSR
+976 VGFEGQTSR

-1004 DINQVDPSKILS
+1004 DINQVDPSKILA

-1041 AHRDHYLVLDTAFN
+1041 AQRDHQLVLDAAFN

-1134 RAALSKLPRNN
+1134 RAALSKPLRNN

-1155 NGAGASASSGYL
+1155 NGAGGSASSGYL

-1181 SGERSWVAGGLLS
+1181 SGGGSWVAGGLLS
-1194 FGASFGSNSAYRENA
+1194 FGASFGSNSAYSENA

-1252 HSVGVN
+1252 HSVGIN

-1267 GRSNAIKPVLGLEYV
+1267 GRSNAIKPLLGLEYV
-1282 ANMMAGYALD
+1282 ANMMAGYTLD

-1347 IGYALQGDEMI
+1347 VGYALQGDEMI
-1358 YKLDCMGDYKVG
+1358 YRLDCMGDYKVG

-1384 SGRVGVSGLVKIEY
+1384 SGRVGVSGLVKMEY

>member
-1 MLGLKLRVL
+1 
-10 GLRLSND
+10 
-17 KQGISMKAKVLCVS
+17 
-31 LVVAQSLWAMNVDR
+31 
-45 HNFYT
+45 
-50 RDYLDFGQ
+50 
-58 NLGQFT
+58 
-64 PGARDLSIVK
+64 
-74 KNGDVVKMPDLPFPD
+74 
-89 FSKFDGSNRTSVGG
+89 
-103 AYTASAK
+103 
-110 HIVHPR
+110 
-116 DKFIPKPNIKLGDS
+116 
-130 SYADQKDKIY
+130 
-140 ATDSAYTR
+140 
-148 VNKFIVEGGYK
+148 
-159 VTSLRDVRQNA
+159 
-170 ENYMT
+170 
-175 HYKGEEHILVYRSGS
+175 
-190 GRMSFQRWDGG
+190 
-201 PGAGDSVKTGVR
+201 
-213 AGGLFFVKK
+213 
-222 GNISDAQLLIQR
+222 
-234 NGNHYGPLKGL
+234 
-245 INTGDSG
+245 
-252 SPAFVFNN
+252 
-260 KTKEWELIG
+260 
-269 TVHGATPADPKYQSV
+269 
-284 VNTFWAVVNPKEL
+284 
-297 DNFKKQFE
+297 
-305 KQRQIGDDGQYIQE
+305 
-319 RDKDSVYTESGT
+319 
-331 IRVDEAVDQGI
+331 
-342 GGIILRGG
+342 
-350 GKTLN
+350 
-355 ITGSGSF
+355 
-362 KGAGIDIDEKDSKV
+362 
-376 VWDIE
+376 
-381 VKDSLH
+381 
-387 KIGKGELEVTKET
+387 
-400 KGNLRMGEGKVRL
+400 MGEGKVRL
-413 RAEKSFNSVYLGNRE
+413 RAENSFNSVYLGNRE
-428 GELIFDTEN
+428 GELIIEN
-437 AVKGFNI
+437 EKAISDYNQV

-491 KTMIHAHIDGNT
+491 KTMIHAHISGNT
-503 TIHAQAANN
+503 TIQAQATNN
-512 SSENGKSG
+512 NTSGSNGTSDNK
-520 NNGDSANRA
+520 A

-543 SGQHIVLQG
+543 SNQHIVLQG
-552 KPVPHATWE
+552 KPVPHATWRD
-561 GGCTGGGGFPIPM
+561 GCISTPWAN
-574 PKECKVGHYINRY
+574 ECYVGHYINKY
-587 ESQNSNMT
+587 DSQNSNMT

-612 GNISLDS
+612 GHISLDS
-619 GSKLYIEK
+619 SSKLYIEK
-627 NADVKANITLDNSTL
+627 NASVTANITLDNNSTL
-642 EFNSKTLYI
+642 EFNSKTLYL
-651 DSNDSKSLSQSIQSK
+651 DNNDSKNLSQNIQNQT
-666 SLSNGDSKNTIT
+666 LNNGDPKNTIT
-678 YNGDIIAKNSS
+678 YKGDIIAKNSS
-689 TIESKNNGIK
+689 TIESKNGIK

-726 LTLLNGSKFNAKSLK
+726 LTLLNNSTFTAKSLSVDK
-741 VESTDSL
+741 VESL
-748 IWVDKDSSLSL
+748 IWIDKDSSLSL
-759 TGGITITNSPFTA
+759 TSGITIKDSPFTA
-772 LYTAKD
+772 LYTAKE
-778 DFGKSNA
+778 DFSKSNA
-785 TPTARSTTS
+785 TPTARSVDS
-794 SQTTTPT
+794 SPTQANT
-801 ITVSGSTLYIAK
+801 ITADNSTLYIAK
-813 DSQIPSITLQSNSKV
+813 DSQIPSITLQNNSKV

-833 SDSTSLNKI
+833 NDNTNLSKI
-842 NFTSNGGSNIM
+842 DFNGNGGSNNIM
-853 AQTLHHAQGQNMAW
+853 AQTLHHEQGKSIAW
-867 NGNGSTG
+867 NGNGNNGTG
-874 SSSSSITGVTI
+874 SGSSSITGVTI
-885 TDMLYLSNVGDT
+885 TDMLYLSNVG
-897 NNTSTSS
+897 STSS
-904 SDQSSS
+904 SGKSSS
-910 NGKGDERFLALNLSS
+910 NGNGDERFLALNLSG
-925 MDLIFEKNARVWVK
+925 MDLIFEKNARVNVK

-956 GSKHY
+956 GSKSY
-961 PMVKAKKLETKGDLI
+961 PMVKAKKLEAKGDLI

-1041 AHRDHYLVLDTAFN
+1041 AHRDHYLVLDAAFN

-1134 RAALSKLPRNN
+1134 RAALNKLPRNN

-1155 NGAGASASSGYL
+1155 NGAGGSASSGYL

-1282 ANMMAGYALD
+1282 ANMMAGYTLD

>member
-1 MLGLKLRVL
+1 M
-10 GLRLSND
+10 
-17 KQGISMKAKVLCVS
+17 MKAKVLCVS

-45 HNFYT
+45 YNFYT

-64 PGARDLSIVK
+64 PGA
-74 KNGDVVKMPDLPFPD
+74 KNLTITRKDGEVVALPDLPFPD
-89 FSKFDGSNRTSVGG
+89 FSKFNGANKTSVGG
-103 AYTASAK
+103 AYMASSK
-110 HIVHPR
+110 HIVHPNGR
-116 DKFIPKPNIKLGDS
+116 PQVLDSNIRIGDS
-130 SYADQKDKIY
+130 SYADKSVTTY
-140 ATDSAYTR
+140 ANDSAYTR

-159 VTSLRDVRQNA
+159 VISFNELKNNA

-175 HYKGEEHILVYRSGS
+175 RYKDDNRIVIYRSGS
-190 GRMSFQRWDGG
+190 GIMSFQHWDGS
-201 PGAGDSVKTGVR
+201 PNAKEMVRTGAR
-213 AGGLFFVKK
+213 AGSLFYVKPNDIG
-222 GNISDAQLLIQR
+222 GNQLVVR
-234 NGNHYGPLKGL
+234 PNGNHYGPIKGV
-245 INTGDSG
+245 INSGDSG
-252 SPAFVFNN
+252 SPIFVFNN
-260 KTKEWELIG
+260 KTQEWELVG
-269 TVHGATPADPKYQSV
+269 TTHGGTPSGQKV
-284 VNTFWAVVNPKEL
+284 VNTFWAITDPSRL

-305 KQRQIGDDGQYIQE
+305 VQRVANGETYQNEQN
-319 RDKDSVYTESGT
+319 KDSVYTDSGT
-331 IRVDEAVDQGI
+331 IVINEAVEQGI

-350 GKTLN
+350 GKTLS

-362 KGAGIDIDEKDSKV
+362 SGAGIDIDEKDSKV
-376 VWDIE
+376 VWGIE
-381 VKDSLH
+381 VKGDLH

-413 RAEKSFNSVYLGNRE
+413 RAENSFNSVYLGNRE
-428 GELIFDTEN
+428 GELIIEN
-437 AVKGFNI
+437 EKAISDYNKV

-468 NASAFITNKNE
+468 NASALITNSNE
-479 EKLSTLTLNNTS
+479 NTLSTLTLNNTS
-491 KTMIHAHIDGNT
+491 KTMIHAHISGNT
-503 TIHAQAANN
+503 AIQAQAANT
-512 SSENGKSG
+512 SGSNGTSDNK
-520 NNGDSANRA
+520 A

-543 SGQHIVLQG
+543 SGQHIALQG
-552 KPVPHATWE
+552 KPVPHATWRT
-561 GGCTGGGGFPIPM
+561 GCQGPEFLGIC
-574 PKECKVGHYINRY
+574 EVGYYINKYDRKDPNKTRNQTVY
-587 ESQNSNMT
+587 FE
-595 TQGVS
+595 
-600 FNQPDWLQREYS
+600 QPDWLQREYS

-627 NADVKANITLDNSTL
+627 NASVTANITLDNNSTL
-642 EFNSKTLYI
+642 EFNSKMLYI
-651 DSNDSKSLSQSIQSK
+651 DSNDSKSLNQSIQSQT
-666 SLSNGDSKNTIT
+666 LSNGDPKDTIT
-678 YNGDIIAKNSS
+678 YKGDIIAKNSS
-689 TIESKNNGIK
+689 KIESKNGIK

-711 TFTAQQDDIKLLAGG
+711 TFDAKQDDIKLLAGG
-726 LTLLNGSKFNAKSLK
+726 LTLLNGSTFTAKSVK

-748 IWVDKDSSLSL
+748 IWIDKDSSLSL
-759 TGGITITNSPFTA
+759 TGGITIKDSPFTA
-772 LYTAKD
+772 LYTAKE
-778 DFGKSNA
+778 DFSKSNA
-785 TPTARSTTS
+785 TTPTARSTTS
-794 SQTTTPT
+794 SPTAQATPT
-801 ITVSGSTLYIAK
+801 ITATNSTLYIAK
-813 DSQIPSITLQSNSKV
+813 DSQIPSISLQSNSKV

-833 SDSTSLNKI
+833 NDNTNLSKI
-842 NFTSNGGSNIM
+842 NFNGNNGSHSIM
-853 AQTLHHAQGQNMAW
+853 AQTLHHEQGQNMAW
-867 NGNGSTG
+867 INGNNGGST
-874 SSSSSITGVTI
+874 SSGSSSITGVTI
-885 TDMLYLSNVGDT
+885 TDMLYLSNVGST
-897 NNTSTSS
+897 NNTSTSSS

-925 MDLIFEKNARVWVK
+925 MDLIFEKNARVNVK
-939 FANSHDELFADT
+939 FAKSYDELFNDP
-951 TLNHD
+951 TLNKN
-956 GSKHY
+956 GETQY
-961 PMVKAKKLETKGDLI
+961 EMIKAKKLETKGNNLI
-976 VGFAGQTSR
+976 VSFEGQNSHST
-985 SIRQAV
+985 RQAL
-991 ATHTSTGIDISFT
+991 ATHTNTGINISFT
-1004 DINQVDPSKILS
+1004 DINQVDPSKILA

-1022 PSINDI
+1022 PSIKDI
-1028 DSRQKTLLDSLLQ
+1028 DSRQKILLDSLLQ
-1041 AHRDHYLVLDTAFN
+1041 AHRDHYLVLDAAFN
-1055 KHSVAAASQL
+1055 KHSIAAASQL

-1101 RISLLRLSRKDA
+1101 RINLLRLSRKDA
-1113 PLNQA
+1113 PLSQA

-1134 RAALSKLPRNN
+1134 KAALNKLPRNN

-1155 NGAGASASSGYL
+1155 NGAGGSASSGYL

-1181 SGERSWVAGGLLS
+1181 SGEKSWVAGGLLS

-1209 MNYGAGLYSAMKLGA
+1209 LNYGAGLYSAMKLGA

-1282 ANMMAGYALD
+1282 ANMMAGYTLD

-1358 YKLDCMGDYKVG
+1358 YRLDCMGDYKVG

>member
-1 MLGLKLRVL
+1 
-10 GLRLSND
+10 
-17 KQGISMKAKVLCVS
+17 MKAKVLCVS
-31 LVVAQSLWAMNVDR
+31 LVVAQGLWAMNVDR
-45 HNFYT
+45 YNFYT

-64 PGARDLSIVK
+64 PGAKNLTITRKDGVVVDL
-74 KNGDVVKMPDLPFPD
+74 PDLPFPD

-140 ATDSAYTR
+140 ASDSAYTR

-159 VTSLRDVRQNA
+159 VTSLRDVKQNA

-201 PGAGDSVKTGVR
+201 PGAGDSVKTEVR

-245 INTGDSG
+245 VNTGDSG

-269 TVHGATPADPKYQSV
+269 TVHGATPADRKYQSV
-284 VNTFWAVVNPKEL
+284 LNTFWAVVNPNQLAE
-297 DNFKKQFE
+297 FKKQFE
-305 KQRQIGDDGQYIQE
+305 KQRQIDDGQYIQE

-331 IRVDEAVDQGI
+331 IVINDQVDQGI

-362 KGAGIDIDEKDSKV
+362 AGAGIDIDEKDSKV
-376 VWDIE
+376 VWDIG
-381 VKDSLH
+381 VSGALH
-387 KIGKGELEVTKET
+387 KIGKGELEVTKQT
-400 KGNLRMGEGKVRL
+400 NGALRMGEGKVRL

-428 GELIFDTEN
+428 GELIIEN
-437 AVKGFNI
+437 EKAISDYNQV

-457 FNATM
+457 YNATM

-503 TIHAQAANN
+503 AIQAQAN
-512 SSENGKSG
+512 SSENGK
-520 NNGDSANRA
+520 NNAENRA
-529 IIFDGGFAIKELKG
+529 IIFDGGFAIKELSG

-561 GGCTGGGGFPIPM
+561 GGCTGGGWLPIPR
-574 PKECKVGHYINRY
+574 ECKVGHYINQY
-587 ESQNSNMT
+587 ESQYPNMI

-600 FNQPDWLQREYS
+600 FNQPDWLQREYR

-619 GSKLYIEK
+619 VSKLYIEK
-627 NADVKANITLDNSTL
+627 NASVTANITLDNNSTL
-642 EFNSKTLYI
+642 EFNSKMLYL
-651 DSNDSKSLSQSIQSK
+651 DSNDSKSLSQNIQNQT
-666 SLSNGDSKNTIT
+666 LSNGDPKNTIT
-678 YNGDIIAKNSS
+678 YKGDIIAKNSS
-689 TIESKNNGIK
+689 KIESKNGIK

-726 LTLLNGSKFNAKSLK
+726 LTLLNGSTFTAKSVK
-741 VESTDSL
+741 VEGIDSL
-748 IWVDKDSSLSL
+748 IWIDKDSSLSL
-759 TGGITITNSPFTA
+759 TSGITITNSPFTA
-772 LYTAKD
+772 LYTAKE
-778 DFGKSNA
+778 DFSKSNA
-785 TPTARSTTS
+785 TTPTARAS
-794 SQTTTPT
+794 SPTAQANTT
-801 ITVSGSTLYIAK
+801 ITATNSTLYIAK
-813 DSQIPSITLQSNSKV
+813 DSKIPSISLQSNSKV

-833 SDSTSLNKI
+833 SDSTSLSKI
-842 NFTSNGGSNIM
+842 NFSGNGGSNNIM
-853 AQTLHHAQGQNMAW
+853 AQTLHHEQGQNMAW
-867 NGNGSTG
+867 INGNNGT
-874 SSSSSITGVTI
+874 SSGSSSITGVTI
-885 TDMLYLSNVGDT
+885 TDMLYLSNVGGT
-897 NNTSTSS
+897 SNTNNNTSTS
-904 SDQSSS
+904 
-910 NGKGDERFLALNLSS
+910 NGDERFLALNLSS
-925 MDLIFEKNARVWVK
+925 MDLIFEKNARVNVK
-939 FANSHDELFADT
+939 FAKSYDELFNDP
-951 TLNHD
+951 TLNKN
-956 GSKHY
+956 GETQY
-961 PMVKAKKLETKGDLI
+961 EMIKAKKLEAKGGDVIVNFEGQDSHSTK
-976 VGFAGQTSR
+976 
-985 SIRQAV
+985 QAL
-991 ATHTSTGIDISFT
+991 ATHTNTGINISFT
-1004 DINQVDPSKILS
+1004 DINQVDPSKILA

-1041 AHRDHYLVLDTAFN
+1041 AQRDHYLVLDAAFN
-1055 KHSVAAASQL
+1055 KNSVAAASQL

-1134 RAALSKLPRNN
+1134 KAALSKPLRNN

-1155 NGAGASASSGYL
+1155 NGAGGSASSGYL

-1194 FGASFGSNSAYRENA
+1194 FGASFGSNSAYSENA

-1252 HSVGVN
+1252 HSVGIN

-1267 GRSNAIKPVLGLEYV
+1267 GRSNAIKPLLGLEYV
-1282 ANMMAGYALD
+1282 ANMMAGYTLD

-1347 IGYALQGDEMI
+1347 VGYALQGDEMI
-1358 YKLDCMGDYKVG
+1358 YRLDCMGDYKVG

-1375 AAANLQATM
+1375 ATANLQATM
-1384 SGRVGVSGLVKIEY
+1384 SGRVGVSGLVKMEY

>member
-1 MLGLKLRVL
+1 M
-10 GLRLSND
+10 
-17 KQGISMKAKVLCVS
+17 MKAKVLWVS

-45 HNFYT
+45 YNFYT

-64 PGARDLSIVK
+64 PGAKNLSIVK
-74 KNGDVVKMPDLPFPD
+74 KNGEEVALPDLPFPD
-89 FSKFDGSNRTSVGG
+89 FSKFNGGNKTSVGG
-103 AYTASAK
+103 AYMASSK
-110 HIVHPR
+110 HIVHPQNKPVR
-116 DKFIPKPNIKLGDS
+116 DSNIRLGDS
-130 SYADQKDKIY
+130 SYADQRVTTY
-140 ATDSAYTR
+140 ATDAAYTR

-159 VTSLRDVRQNA
+159 ITSLADLKKNA
-170 ENYMT
+170 QDYMT
-175 HYKGEEHILVYRSGS
+175 NYQNKDRIIVYRSGS
-190 GRMSFQRWDGG
+190 GLMSF
-201 PGAGDSVKTGVR
+201 GDWIGNPKARESVKDPGV
-213 AGGLFFVKK
+213 AGGLFYADL
-222 GNISDAQLLIQR
+222 NRLTNQQLLIEA
-234 NGNHYGPLKGL
+234 NGNNYGPLRGA

-252 SPAFVFNN
+252 SPIFVFNN
-260 KTKEWELIG
+260 KTQEWELVG
-269 TVHGATPADPKYQSV
+269 TAHGGTPSGQKVLNTFWSV
-284 VNTFWAVVNPKEL
+284 VNPQEL
-297 DNFKKQFE
+297 DKFKQRFE
-305 KQRQIGDDGQYIQE
+305 KQSQIGDGQYHQE

-331 IRVDEAVDQGI
+331 IVINDEVQQGM
-342 GGIILRGG
+342 GGIILRG

-355 ITGSGSF
+355 ITGNGSF
-362 KGAGIDIDEKDSKV
+362 SGAGIDIDEKDSKV

-381 VKDSLH
+381 VKGDLH
-387 KIGKGELEVTKET
+387 KIGKGELEVTKQT
-400 KGNLRMGEGKVRL
+400 NGALRMGEGKVRL
-413 RAEKSFNSVYLGNRE
+413 RAENSFESAYLGNRE
-428 GELIFDTEN
+428 GELIIEN
-437 AVKGFNI
+437 EKAISDYNQV

-468 NASAFITNKNE
+468 NAAALITNSNE
-479 EKLSTLTLNNTS
+479 NTLSTLTLNNTS
-491 KTMIHAHIDGNT
+491 KTMIHAHISGNT
-503 TIHAQAANN
+503 AIQAQANN
-512 SSENGKSG
+512 SSENGK
-520 NNGDSANRA
+520 NNAENRA

-543 SGQHIVLQG
+543 SGQYIVLQG
-552 KPVPHATWE
+552 KPVPHATWKPQ
-561 GGCTGGGGFPIPM
+561 THITM
-574 PKECKVGHYINRY
+574 PPVPPFWGSTEYFIAYYINKYDSKDRNKTRNETVY
-587 ESQNSNMT
+587 FE
-595 TQGVS
+595 
-600 FNQPDWLQREYS
+600 QPDWLQREYS

-627 NADVKANITLDNSTL
+627 NASVTANITLDNSTL

-651 DSNDSKSLSQSIQSK
+651 DKHDSKQLNQNIASQS
-666 SLSNGDSKNTIT
+666 LNNGDPKDTIT
-678 YNGDIIAKNSS
+678 YKGDIIAKNSS
-689 TIESKNNGIK
+689 KIESKNNGIK
-699 SFEASVYLDSNS
+699 SFEASVYLDNKS

-726 LTLLNGSKFNAKSLK
+726 LTLLNGSTFTAKSVK

-748 IWVDKDSSLSL
+748 IWIDKDSSLSL

-772 LYTAKD
+772 LYTAKE
-778 DFGKSNA
+778 DFSKSNA
-785 TPTARSTTS
+785 TTPKSADS
-794 SQTTTPT
+794 SPAQANPT
-801 ITVSGSTLYIAK
+801 ITATNSTLYIAK

-833 SDSTSLNKI
+833 DDSTSLSKI
-842 NFTSNGGSNIM
+842 NFSSNGSSNNIM
-853 AQTLHHAQGQNMAW
+853 AQTLHHEQGQNMAW
-867 NGNGSTG
+867 INGNNGSSTGGNGS
-874 SSSSSITGVTI
+874 SSIAGVTI
-885 TDMLYLSNVGDT
+885 TDMLHLSNVGGT
-897 NNTSTSS
+897 NNTSSS

-910 NGKGDERFLALNLSS
+910 NGNGDERFLALNLSS
-925 MDLIFEKNARVWVK
+925 MDLIFEKNARVNVK

-956 GSKHY
+956 GSKSY
-961 PMVKAKKLETKGDLI
+961 PMIKAKKLEAKGGDVI
-976 VGFAGQTSR
+976 VNFEGQDSR

-991 ATHTSTGIDISFT
+991 ATHTNTGIDISFT

-1041 AHRDHYLVLDTAFN
+1041 AQRDHYLVLDAAFN

-1134 RAALSKLPRNN
+1134 KAALSKLPRNN

-1155 NGAGASASSGYL
+1155 NGAGGSASSGYL

-1181 SGERSWVAGGLLS
+1181 SGEKSWVAGGLLS

-1282 ANMMAGYALD
+1282 ANMMAGYTLD

>member
-1 MLGLKLRVL
+1 
-10 GLRLSND
+10 
-17 KQGISMKAKVLCVS
+17 
-31 LVVAQSLWAMNVDR
+31 
-45 HNFYT
+45 
-50 RDYLDFGQ
+50 
-58 NLGQFT
+58 
-64 PGARDLSIVK
+64 
-74 KNGDVVKMPDLPFPD
+74 
-89 FSKFDGSNRTSVGG
+89 
-103 AYTASAK
+103 
-110 HIVHPR
+110 
-116 DKFIPKPNIKLGDS
+116 
-130 SYADQKDKIY
+130 
-140 ATDSAYTR
+140 
-148 VNKFIVEGGYK
+148 
-159 VTSLRDVRQNA
+159 
-170 ENYMT
+170 
-175 HYKGEEHILVYRSGS
+175 
-190 GRMSFQRWDGG
+190 
-201 PGAGDSVKTGVR
+201 
-213 AGGLFFVKK
+213 
-222 GNISDAQLLIQR
+222 
-234 NGNHYGPLKGL
+234 
-245 INTGDSG
+245 
-252 SPAFVFNN
+252 
-260 KTKEWELIG
+260 
-269 TVHGATPADPKYQSV
+269 
-284 VNTFWAVVNPKEL
+284 
-297 DNFKKQFE
+297 
-305 KQRQIGDDGQYIQE
+305 
-319 RDKDSVYTESGT
+319 
-331 IRVDEAVDQGI
+331 
-342 GGIILRGG
+342 
-350 GKTLN
+350 
-355 ITGSGSF
+355 
-362 KGAGIDIDEKDSKV
+362 
-376 VWDIE
+376 
-381 VKDSLH
+381 
-387 KIGKGELEVTKET
+387 
-400 KGNLRMGEGKVRL
+400 MGEGKVRL
-413 RAEKSFNSVYLGNRE
+413 RAENSFNSVYLGNRE
-428 GELIFDTEN
+428 GELIIEN
-437 AVKGFNI
+437 EKAINDYNQV

-491 KTMIHAHIDGNT
+491 KTMIHAHISGNT
-503 TIHAQAANN
+503 AIQAQAN
-512 SSENGKSG
+512 SSENGK
-520 NNGDSANRA
+520 NNAENRA
-529 IIFDGGFAIKELKG
+529 IIFDGGFAIKELSG

-552 KPVPHATWE
+552 KPVPHATWKPQ
-561 GGCTGGGGFPIPM
+561 THITM
-574 PKECKVGHYINRY
+574 PPVPPFWGSTEYFIAHYINKYDSKDRNKTRNETVY
-587 ESQNSNMT
+587 
-595 TQGVS
+595 
-600 FNQPDWLQREYS
+600 FDQPDWLQREYS

-627 NADVKANITLDNSTL
+627 NASVTANITLDNNSTL
-642 EFNSKTLYI
+642 EFNSKMLYI
-651 DSNDSKSLSQSIQSK
+651 DKHDSKQLNQNIASQS
-666 SLSNGDSKNTIT
+666 LNNGNPKDTIT
-678 YNGDIIAKNSS
+678 YKGDIIAKNSS
-689 TIESKNNGIK
+689 KIESKNGIK

-711 TFTAQQDDIKLLAGG
+711 TFDAKQDDIKLLAGG
-726 LTLLNGSKFNAKSLK
+726 LTLLNGSTFTAKSVK
-741 VESTDSL
+741 VESTESL
-748 IWVDKDSSLSL
+748 IWIDKDSSLSL
-759 TGGITITNSPFTA
+759 TSGITITNSPFTA

-785 TPTARSTTS
+785 TTPTARAS
-794 SQTTTPT
+794 SPTAQANTT
-801 ITVSGSTLYIAK
+801 ITATNSTLYIAK
-813 DSQIPSITLQSNSKV
+813 DSQIPNITLQNSSKV

-833 SDSTSLNKI
+833 NDNTNLSKI
-842 NFTSNGGSNIM
+842 NFSSNGSSNNIM
-853 AQTLHHAQGQNMAW
+853 AQTLHHEQGQNRAW
-867 NGNGSTG
+867 INGNNGT
-874 SSSSSITGVTI
+874 SSGSSSITGVTI
-885 TDMLYLSNVGDT
+885 TDMLHLSNVGGT
-897 NNTSTSS
+897 STSTSS
-904 SDQSSS
+904 SGKSSS
-910 NGKGDERFLALNLSS
+910 NDNGDERFLALNLSG
-925 MDLIFEKNARVWVK
+925 MDLIFEKNARVNVK

-961 PMVKAKKLETKGDLI
+961 PMVKAKKLEAKGDLI
-976 VGFAGQTSR
+976 VGFEGQTSR

-1004 DINQVDPSKILS
+1004 DINQVDPSKILA

-1028 DSRQKTLLDSLLQ
+1028 DSRQKTLLDDLLQ
-1041 AHRDHYLVLDTAFN
+1041 AQRDHYLVLDAAFN

-1095 HNVITN
+1095 HNAITN

-1134 RAALSKLPRNN
+1134 RAALSKPLRNN

-1155 NGAGASASSGYL
+1155 NGAGGSASSGYL

-1194 FGASFGSNSAYRENA
+1194 FGASFGSNSAYSENA

-1252 HSVGVN
+1252 HSVGIN

-1267 GRSNAIKPVLGLEYV
+1267 GRSNAIKPLLGLEYV
-1282 ANMMAGYALD
+1282 ANMMAGYTLD

-1347 IGYALQGDEMI
+1347 VGYALQGDEMI
-1358 YKLDCMGDYKVG
+1358 YRLDCMGDYKVG

-1384 SGRVGVSGLVKIEY
+1384 SGRVGVSGLVKMEY

>member
-17 KQGISMKAKVLCVS
+17 KQGLSMKAKVLCVS
-31 LVVAQSLWAMNVDR
+31 LVVAQGLWAMNVDR

-64 PGARDLSIVK
+64 PGAKNLTITRKDGQVVDL
-74 KNGDVVKMPDLPFPD
+74 PDLPFPD

-140 ATDSAYTR
+140 ASDSAYTR

-159 VTSLRDVRQNA
+159 VTSLRDVKQNA

-175 HYKGEEHILVYRSGS
+175 RYKGEEHILVYRSGS

-252 SPAFVFNN
+252 SPAFVFND

-305 KQRQIGDDGQYIQE
+305 RERQIDDGQYHQE

-376 VWDIE
+376 VWGIG
-381 VKDSLH
+381 VSGALH
-387 KIGKGELEVTKET
+387 KIGKGELEVTKQT
-400 KGNLRMGEGKVRL
+400 NGDLRMGEGKVRL
-413 RAEKSFNSVYLGNRE
+413 RAENSFKSAYLGNRE
-428 GELIFDTEN
+428 GELIIEN
-437 AVKGFNI
+437 EKAISNYNKV

-468 NASAFITNKNE
+468 NAAALITNSNE
-479 EKLSTLTLNNTS
+479 NTLSTLTLNNTS

-503 TIHAQAANN
+503 AIQAQATNN
-512 SSENGKSG
+512 NTSGENGK
-520 NNGDSANRA
+520 NNAENRA
-529 IIFDGGFAIKELKG
+529 IIFDGGFAIKELSG

-561 GGCTGGGGFPIPM
+561 GGCTGGSQFPIPI

-587 ESQNSNMT
+587 ESQYPNMT

-627 NADVKANITLDNSTL
+627 NASVTANITLDNNSTL
-642 EFNSKTLYI
+642 EFNSKMLYI
-651 DSNDSKSLSQSIQSK
+651 DSNDSKNLSQSIQNQT
-666 SLSNGDSKNTIT
+666 LSNGDPKNTIT
-678 YNGDIIAKNSS
+678 YKGDIIAKNSS
-689 TIESKNNGIK
+689 KIESKNNGIK
-699 SFEASVYLDSNS
+699 SFEASVYLDKS

-726 LTLLNGSKFNAKSLK
+726 LTLLNNSTFTAKSLSVDK
-741 VESTDSL
+741 VESL
-748 IWVDKDSSLSL
+748 IWIDKDSSLSL
-759 TGGITITNSPFTA
+759 TSGITITNSPFTA
-772 LYTAKD
+772 LYTAKE

-785 TPTARSTTS
+785 TTPTARSTTS
-794 SQTTTPT
+794 SPTQANTT
-801 ITVSGSTLYIAK
+801 ITANNSTLYIAK
-813 DSQIPSITLQSNSKV
+813 DSKIPSITLQSNSKV

-833 SDSTSLNKI
+833 NDNTSLSKI
-842 NFTSNGGSNIM
+842 KFNGNGNGGSNNIM
-853 AQTLHHAQGQNMAW
+853 AQTLHHEQGKSIAW

-874 SSSSSITGVTI
+874 SGSNGTIASLTI
-885 TDMLYLSNVGDT
+885 TDMLHLSNVGDT
-897 NNTSTSS
+897 NNTSSANTS
-904 SDQSSS
+904 DD
-910 NGKGDERFLALNLSS
+910 NRFLALDLQGTTLS
-925 MDLIFEKNARVWVK
+925 FGGNARVWVK

-956 GSKHY
+956 GSKLY
-961 PMVKAKKLETKGDLI
+961 PMVKAKKLDTKGDLI
-976 VGFAGQTSR
+976 VGFEGQTSR

-991 ATHTSTGIDISFT
+991 ATHTDKGIDISFT

-1041 AHRDHYLVLDTAFN
+1041 AQRDHYLVLDAAFN

-1155 NGAGASASSGYL
+1155 NGAGGSASSGYL

-1181 SGERSWVAGGLLS
+1181 SGEKSWVAGGLLS

-1230 GSYVA
+1230 TSYVA

-1267 GRSNAIKPVLGLEYV
+1267 GRGNAIKPVLGLEYV

-1315 NKSFFFSIRGAGKK
+1315 NKSFFFSVRGAGKK

-1347 IGYALQGDEMI
+1347 VGYALQGDEMI

-1384 SGRVGVSGLVKIEY
+1384 SGRVGVSGLVKMEY

>member
-1 MLGLKLRVL
+1 
-10 GLRLSND
+10 
-17 KQGISMKAKVLCVS
+17 MKAKVLCVS
-31 LVVAQSLWAMNVDR
+31 LVVAQSLWAMNVDKD
-45 HNFYT
+45 NFYT

-64 PGARDLSIVK
+64 PGAKNLTITRKDGVVVDL
-74 KNGDVVKMPDLPFPD
+74 PDLPFPD

-159 VTSLRDVRQNA
+159 VTSLRDVKQNA

-175 HYKGEEHILVYRSGS
+175 RYKGEEHILVYRSGS

-284 VNTFWAVVNPKEL
+284 VNTFWAVVNPNQLAE
-297 DNFKKQFE
+297 FKKQFE
-305 KQRQIGDDGQYIQE
+305 RERQIGNDGQYIQE
-319 RDKDSVYTESGT
+319 KDKDSVYTDSGT
-331 IRVDEAVDQGI
+331 ITINEDVDQGI

-387 KIGKGELEVTKET
+387 KIGKGELEVTKQT
-400 KGNLRMGEGKVRL
+400 NGALRMGEGKVRL
-413 RAEKSFNSVYLGNRE
+413 RAENSFNSVYLGNRE

-437 AVKGFNI
+437 AVKDFNI

-491 KTMIHAHIDGNT
+491 KTMIHAHISGNT
-503 TIHAQAANN
+503 AIQAQATNN
-512 SSENGKSG
+512 NTSSENGKSG
-520 NNGDSANRA
+520 SKGDSANRA

-543 SGQHIVLQG
+543 SNQHIVLQG

-561 GGCTGGGGFPIPM
+561 GGCTGGSQFPIPI

-587 ESQNSNMT
+587 ESQYSNMI

-627 NADVKANITLDNSTL
+627 NADVKANITLDSSTL
-642 EFNSKTLYI
+642 EFNSKMLYL
-651 DSNDSKSLSQSIQSK
+651 DSNDSKNLNQDIKNQN
-666 SLSNGDSKNTIT
+666 LNGNIKPKDTIT
-678 YNGDIIAKNSS
+678 YKGDIIAKNSS
-689 TIESKNNGIK
+689 KIESKNGIK
-699 SFEASVYLDSNS
+699 SFEASVYLDNKS

-726 LTLLNGSKFNAKSLK
+726 LTLLNNSTFTAKSLSVDK
-741 VESTDSL
+741 VESL
-748 IWVDKDSSLSL
+748 IWIDKDSSLSL
-759 TGGITITNSPFTA
+759 TSGITIKDSPFTA
-772 LYTAKD
+772 LYTAKE
-778 DFGKSNA
+778 DFSKSNA
-785 TPTARSTTS
+785 TTPTARSTTPS
-794 SQTTTPT
+794 PTAQANTT
-801 ITVSGSTLYIAK
+801 ITANNSTLYIAK
-813 DSQIPSITLQSNSKV
+813 DSKIPSITLQNNSKV

-833 SDSTSLNKI
+833 NDSTNLSKI
-842 NFTSNGGSNIM
+842 NFTSNGGSNNIM

-867 NGNGSTG
+867 INGNNGGSTG
-874 SSSSSITGVTI
+874 GSGSSIAGVTI
-885 TDMLYLSNVGDT
+885 TDMLYLSNVG
-897 NNTSTSS
+897 STSS
-904 SDQSSS
+904 STSSA
-910 NGKGDERFLALNLSS
+910 NTNDDNRFLALDLSNTNLT
-925 MDLIFEKNARVWVK
+925 FENNARVNVK

-956 GSKHY
+956 GSKLY
-961 PMVKAKKLETKGDLI
+961 PMIKAKSLETKGDLI
-976 VGFAGQTSR
+976 VGFEGQTSR

-1041 AHRDHYLVLDTAFN
+1041 AQRDHYLVLDAAFN

-1086 ANLALINEQ
+1086 TNLALINEY

-1101 RISLLRLSRKDA
+1101 RINVIASNNTSDVTAYKY
-1113 PLNQA
+1113 
-1118 VRLAALKSD
+1118 AALKSD
-1127 VLDKSLT
+1127 IPLGYLVGNKELM
-1134 RAALSKLPRNN
+1134 NN
-1145 AWINAGGGYF
+1145 VWMNVGGGYF
-1155 NGAGASASSGYL
+1155 NGDGNLKY
-1167 AYASTSMGYDRSFG
+1167 YSTNIGYDRRFG
-1181 SGERSWVAGGLLS
+1181 SRRSGAVVGGLLS
-1194 FGASFGSNSAYRENA
+1194 FGGSVASNKAYSDNA
-1209 MNYGAGLYSAMKLGA
+1209 MNYGAGLYTAMKFGV

-1230 GSYVA
+1230 GSYIA

-1242 QNVDRIETLN
+1242 QNVSKVESLN
-1252 HSVGVN
+1252 HSVGAN
-1258 ATYKYALEI
+1258 AVYKYALEI
-1267 GRSNAIKPVLGLEYV
+1267 GKSNAIKPLLGLEYV
-1282 ANMMAGYALD
+1282 ANMMAGYSLD

-1302 ALSGLAGLEYAYT
+1302 ALSGLAGLEYAYMGQ
-1315 NKSFFFSIRGAGKK
+1315 SFFFSIRGAGK
-1329 AFARAGDV
+1329 RAVMRSGDV

-1347 IGYALQGDEMI
+1347 IGYALQDNEMI
-1358 YKLDCMGDYKVG
+1358 YKLDCMGDYRVG
-1370 ALTLG
+1370 SLSLG
-1375 AAANLQATM
+1375 AAMNFQTTM
-1384 SGRVGVSGLVKIEY
+1384 SGRMGVSGLVKMEY

>member
-1 MLGLKLRVL
+1 
-10 GLRLSND
+10 
-17 KQGISMKAKVLCVS
+17 
-31 LVVAQSLWAMNVDR
+31 
-45 HNFYT
+45 
-50 RDYLDFGQ
+50 
-58 NLGQFT
+58 
-64 PGARDLSIVK
+64 
-74 KNGDVVKMPDLPFPD
+74 
-89 FSKFDGSNRTSVGG
+89 
-103 AYTASAK
+103 
-110 HIVHPR
+110 
-116 DKFIPKPNIKLGDS
+116 
-130 SYADQKDKIY
+130 
-140 ATDSAYTR
+140 
-148 VNKFIVEGGYK
+148 
-159 VTSLRDVRQNA
+159 
-170 ENYMT
+170 
-175 HYKGEEHILVYRSGS
+175 
-190 GRMSFQRWDGG
+190 
-201 PGAGDSVKTGVR
+201 
-213 AGGLFFVKK
+213 
-222 GNISDAQLLIQR
+222 
-234 NGNHYGPLKGL
+234 
-245 INTGDSG
+245 
-252 SPAFVFNN
+252 
-260 KTKEWELIG
+260 
-269 TVHGATPADPKYQSV
+269 
-284 VNTFWAVVNPKEL
+284 
-297 DNFKKQFE
+297 
-305 KQRQIGDDGQYIQE
+305 
-319 RDKDSVYTESGT
+319 
-331 IRVDEAVDQGI
+331 
-342 GGIILRGG
+342 
-350 GKTLN
+350 
-355 ITGSGSF
+355 
-362 KGAGIDIDEKDSKV
+362 
-376 VWDIE
+376 
-381 VKDSLH
+381 
-387 KIGKGELEVTKET
+387 
-400 KGNLRMGEGKVRL
+400 MGEGKVRL
-413 RAEKSFNSVYLGNRE
+413 RAENSFESAYLGNRE
-428 GELIFDTEN
+428 GELIIEN
-437 AVKGFNI
+437 EKAISDYNQV

-468 NASAFITNKNE
+468 NAAALITNSNE
-479 EKLSTLTLNNTS
+479 NTLSTLTLNNTS
-491 KTMIHAHIDGNT
+491 KTMIHAHISGNT
-503 TIHAQAANN
+503 AIQAQAANN
-512 SSENGKSG
+512 NTSSENGK
-520 NNGDSANRA
+520 NNAENRA

-552 KPVPHATWE
+552 KPVPHATWKPQ
-561 GGCTGGGGFPIPM
+561 THITM
-574 PKECKVGHYINRY
+574 PPVPPFWGSTEYFIAYYINKYDSKDRNKTRNETVY
-587 ESQNSNMT
+587 FE
-595 TQGVS
+595 
-600 FNQPDWLQREYS
+600 QPDWLQREYS

-627 NADVKANITLDNSTL
+627 NADVQANITLDSSTL
-642 EFNSKTLYI
+642 EFNSKMLYI
-651 DSNDSKSLSQSIQSK
+651 DSNDSKNLNQDIKNQN
-666 SLSNGDSKNTIT
+666 LNGNINPKDTIT
-678 YNGDIIAKNSS
+678 YKGDIIAKNSS
-689 TIESKNNGIK
+689 KIESKNGIK

-726 LTLLNGSKFNAKSLK
+726 LTLLNGSTFTAKSVK

-748 IWVDKDSSLSL
+748 IWIDKDSSLSV
-759 TGGITITNSPFTA
+759 GSITITNSPFTA
-772 LYTAKD
+772 LYTAKE

-785 TPTARSTTS
+785 TTPTARAS
-794 SQTTTPT
+794 SPTQANTT
-801 ITVSGSTLYIAK
+801 ITATNSTLYIAK
-813 DSQIPSITLQSNSKV
+813 DSQIPSITLQNSSKV

-833 SDSTSLNKI
+833 DDSTSLSKI
-842 NFTSNGGSNIM
+842 NFSSDGSSNNIM
-853 AQTLHHAQGQNMAW
+853 AQTLHHEQGKSIAW
-867 NGNGSTG
+867 NGNGSG
-874 SSSSSITGVTI
+874 SSSITGVTI
-885 TDMLYLSNVGDT
+885 TDMLYLSNVGST

-904 SDQSSS
+904 SGKSSS
-910 NGKGDERFLALNLSS
+910 STTTSDDNRFLALDLSNTNLT
-925 MDLIFEKNARVWVK
+925 FENNARVNVK

-961 PMVKAKKLETKGDLI
+961 PMIKAKKLETKGDLI

-1022 PSINDI
+1022 PSIKDI

-1041 AHRDHYLVLDTAFN
+1041 AQRDHYLVLDAAFN

-1155 NGAGASASSGYL
+1155 NGAGGSASSGYL

-1282 ANMMAGYALD
+1282 ANMMAGYTLD

-1358 YKLDCMGDYKVG
+1358 YKLDCMGDYKVCLLYTSPSPRD
-1370 ALTLG
+1370 A
-1375 AAANLQATM
+1375 
-1384 SGRVGVSGLVKIEY
+1384 
-1398 RF
+1398 

>member
-1 MLGLKLRVL
+1 
-10 GLRLSND
+10 
-17 KQGISMKAKVLCVS
+17 
-31 LVVAQSLWAMNVDR
+31 
-45 HNFYT
+45 
-50 RDYLDFGQ
+50 
-58 NLGQFT
+58 
-64 PGARDLSIVK
+64 
-74 KNGDVVKMPDLPFPD
+74 
-89 FSKFDGSNRTSVGG
+89 
-103 AYTASAK
+103 
-110 HIVHPR
+110 
-116 DKFIPKPNIKLGDS
+116 
-130 SYADQKDKIY
+130 
-140 ATDSAYTR
+140 
-148 VNKFIVEGGYK
+148 
-159 VTSLRDVRQNA
+159 
-170 ENYMT
+170 
-175 HYKGEEHILVYRSGS
+175 
-190 GRMSFQRWDGG
+190 
-201 PGAGDSVKTGVR
+201 
-213 AGGLFFVKK
+213 
-222 GNISDAQLLIQR
+222 
-234 NGNHYGPLKGL
+234 
-245 INTGDSG
+245 
-252 SPAFVFNN
+252 
-260 KTKEWELIG
+260 
-269 TVHGATPADPKYQSV
+269 
-284 VNTFWAVVNPKEL
+284 
-297 DNFKKQFE
+297 
-305 KQRQIGDDGQYIQE
+305 
-319 RDKDSVYTESGT
+319 
-331 IRVDEAVDQGI
+331 
-342 GGIILRGG
+342 
-350 GKTLN
+350 
-355 ITGSGSF
+355 
-362 KGAGIDIDEKDSKV
+362 
-376 VWDIE
+376 
-381 VKDSLH
+381 
-387 KIGKGELEVTKET
+387 
-400 KGNLRMGEGKVRL
+400 MGEGKVRL
-413 RAEKSFNSVYLGNRE
+413 RAENSFNSVYLGNRE
-428 GELIFDTEN
+428 GELIIEN
-437 AVKGFNI
+437 EKAISDYNQV

-491 KTMIHAHIDGNT
+491 KTMIHAHISGNT
-503 TIHAQAANN
+503 TIQAQATNN
-512 SSENGKSG
+512 NTSDNK
-520 NNGDSANRA
+520 A

-561 GGCTGGGGFPIPM
+561 GGCTGGSQFPIPI

-587 ESQNSNMT
+587 ESQYPNMT

-600 FNQPDWLQREYS
+600 FNQPDWLQREYR
-612 GNISLDS
+612 GNISLDN

-642 EFNSKTLYI
+642 EFNSKMLYI
-651 DSNDSKSLSQSIQSK
+651 DKHDSKQLNQNIASQS
-666 SLSNGDSKNTIT
+666 LNNGNTKDTIT
-678 YNGDIIAKNSS
+678 YKGDIIAKNSS
-689 TIESKNNGIK
+689 KIESKNGIK
-699 SFEASVYLDSNS
+699 SFEASVYLDNKSSLSAPN
-711 TFTAQQDDIKLLAGG
+711 DDIKLLAGG
-726 LTLLNGSKFNAKSLK
+726 LTLLNGSTFSAKSLSVDK
-741 VESTDSL
+741 VESL
-748 IWVDKDSSLSL
+748 IWIDKDSSLSL
-759 TGGITITNSPFTA
+759 TSGITIKDSPFTA
-772 LYTAKD
+772 LYTAKE
-778 DFGKSNA
+778 DFSKSNA
-785 TPTARSTTS
+785 TTPTARSTTPS
-794 SQTTTPT
+794 PAAQANPT
-801 ITVSGSTLYIAK
+801 ITATNSTLYIAK
-813 DSQIPSITLQSNSKV
+813 DSQIPSISLQSNSKV

-833 SDSTSLNKI
+833 SDSTSLGKI
-842 NFTSNGGSNIM
+842 NFASNGGSNTIM

-867 NGNGSTG
+867 HSNASARSASGSNGAIASL
-874 SSSSSITGVTI
+874 TI
-885 TDMLYLSNVGDT
+885 TDMLHLSNVGGTSGT
-897 NNTSTSS
+897 NNGNGDTSS
-904 SDQSSS
+904 ANTSDD
-910 NGKGDERFLALNLSS
+910 NRFLALNLPNTTLHFAS
-925 MDLIFEKNARVWVK
+925 NARVWVE
-939 FANSHDELFADT
+939 FAKTHDELFADT

-956 GSKHY
+956 GSKLY
-961 PMVKAKKLETKGDLI
+961 PMLKAKKLETKGDLI

-985 SIRQAV
+985 STRQAV

-1004 DINQVDPSKILS
+1004 DINQVDPSKILA

-1022 PSINDI
+1022 PSIKEI
-1028 DSRQKTLLDSLLQ
+1028 DSRQKILLDSLLLAQ
-1041 AHRDHYLVLDTAFN
+1041 RDHQLVLDAAFN
-1055 KHSVAAASQL
+1055 KHSVAAATQL
-1065 LQGIQKIDDNAKQIA
+1065 LQGIQRIDSNAKQIA

-1095 HNVITN
+1095 HNIITN
-1101 RISLLRLSRKDA
+1101 RISTLRLSRKDA

-1127 VLDKSLT
+1127 VPDKSLT
-1134 RAALSKLPRNN
+1134 RAALNKPLRNN
-1145 AWINAGGGYF
+1145 VWINAGGGYF
-1155 NGAGASASSGYL
+1155 NGAGGSASSGYL
-1167 AYASTSMGYDRSFG
+1167 AYTSTNMGYDRSFG

-1282 ANMMAGYALD
+1282 ANMMAGYTLD

-1347 IGYALQGDEMI
+1347 VGYALQGDEMI

-1384 SGRVGVSGLVKIEY
+1384 SGRMGVSGLVKMEY

>member
-1 MLGLKLRVL
+1 
-10 GLRLSND
+10 
-17 KQGISMKAKVLCVS
+17 MKAKVLCVS
-31 LVVAQSLWAMNVDR
+31 LVVAQGLWAMNVDR

-64 PGARDLSIVK
+64 PGAKNLSIVK
-74 KNGDVVKMPDLPFPD
+74 KNGEVVALPDLPFPD
-89 FSKFDGSNRTSVGG
+89 FSKFSGANKTSVGG
-103 AYTASAK
+103 AYMASSK
-110 HIVHPR
+110 HIVHPQNKLVR
-116 DKFIPKPNIKLGDS
+116 DPNIKLGDS
-130 SYADQKDKIY
+130 SYADQRVTTY
-140 ATDSAYTR
+140 ATDAAYTR

-159 VTSLRDVRQNA
+159 ITSLADLKKNAQDYTTNYQN
-170 ENYMT
+170 
-175 HYKGEEHILVYRSGS
+175 KDRIIVYRSGS
-190 GRMSFQRWDGG
+190 GLMSF
-201 PGAGDSVKTGVR
+201 GDWIGNPKARESVKDPGV
-213 AGGLFFVKK
+213 AGGLFYADLNKLT
-222 GNISDAQLLIQR
+222 NQQLLIAA
-234 NGNHYGPLKGL
+234 NGNNYGPLRGA

-252 SPAFVFNN
+252 SPIFVFNN
-260 KTKEWELIG
+260 KTQEWELVG
-269 TVHGATPADPKYQSV
+269 TAHGGTPSGQKVTNTFWSV
-284 VNTFWAVVNPKEL
+284 VNPQEL
-297 DNFKKQFE
+297 ENFKQRFE
-305 KQRQIGDDGQYIQE
+305 VKRQIDDGQYHQE

-331 IRVDEAVDQGI
+331 IVINDKVQQGI

-362 KGAGIDIDEKDSKV
+362 AGAGIDIDEKDSKV
-376 VWDIE
+376 VWDIG
-381 VKDSLH
+381 VSGALH
-387 KIGKGELEVTKET
+387 KIGKGELEVTKQT
-400 KGNLRMGEGKVRL
+400 NGALRMGEGKVRL
-413 RAEKSFNSVYLGNRE
+413 RAENSFNSVYLGNRE
-428 GELIFDTEN
+428 GELIIEN
-437 AVKGFNI
+437 EKAINDYNQV

-491 KTMIHAHIDGNT
+491 KTMIHAHISGNT
-503 TIHAQAANN
+503 AIQAQAN
-512 SSENGKSG
+512 SSENGK
-520 NNGDSANRA
+520 NNAENRA
-529 IIFDGGFAIKELKG
+529 IIFDGGFAIKELSG

-552 KPVPHATWE
+552 KPVPHATWKPQ
-561 GGCTGGGGFPIPM
+561 THITM
-574 PKECKVGHYINRY
+574 PPVPPFWGSTEYFIAHYINKYDSKDRNKTRNETVY
-587 ESQNSNMT
+587 
-595 TQGVS
+595 
-600 FNQPDWLQREYS
+600 FDQPDWLQREYS

-627 NADVKANITLDNSTL
+627 NASVTANITLDNNSTL
-642 EFNSKTLYI
+642 EFNSKMLYI
-651 DSNDSKSLSQSIQSK
+651 DKHDSKQLNQNIASQSLNK
-666 SLSNGDSKNTIT
+666 SLNNGNPKDTIT
-678 YNGDIIAKNSS
+678 YKGDIIAKNSS
-689 TIESKNNGIK
+689 KIESKNGIK

-711 TFTAQQDDIKLLAGG
+711 TFDAKQDDIKLLAGG
-726 LTLLNGSKFNAKSLK
+726 LTLLNGSTFTAKSVK
-741 VESTDSL
+741 VESTESL
-748 IWVDKDSSLSL
+748 IWIDKDSSLSL
-759 TGGITITNSPFTA
+759 TSGITITNSPFTA

-785 TPTARSTTS
+785 TTPTARAS
-794 SQTTTPT
+794 SPTAQANTT
-801 ITVSGSTLYIAK
+801 ITATNSTLYIAK
-813 DSQIPSITLQSNSKV
+813 DSKIPSISLQSNSKV

-833 SDSTSLNKI
+833 NDDTNLSKI
-842 NFTSNGGSNIM
+842 NFSSNGSSNNIM
-853 AQTLHHAQGQNMAW
+853 AQTLHHEQGQNMAW
-867 NGNGSTG
+867 INGNNGT
-874 SSSSSITGVTI
+874 SSGSSSITGVTI
-885 TDMLYLSNVGDT
+885 TDMLHLSNVGGT
-897 NNTSTSS
+897 SNTNNNTSTS
-904 SDQSSS
+904 
-910 NGKGDERFLALNLSS
+910 NGDERFLALNLSG
-925 MDLIFEKNARVWVK
+925 MDLIFEKNARVNVK
-939 FANSHDELFADT
+939 FAKSYDELFNDP
-951 TLNHD
+951 TLNKN
-956 GSKHY
+956 GETQY
-961 PMVKAKKLETKGDLI
+961 EMIKAKKLEAKGGDVIVNFEGQDSHSTK
-976 VGFAGQTSR
+976 
-985 SIRQAV
+985 QAL

-1004 DINQVDPSKILS
+1004 DINQVDPSKILA

-1041 AHRDHYLVLDTAFN
+1041 AQRDHQLVLDAAFN

-1134 RAALSKLPRNN
+1134 KAALSKPLRNN

-1155 NGAGASASSGYL
+1155 NGAGGSASSGYL

-1194 FGASFGSNSAYRENA
+1194 FGASFGSNSAYSENA
-1209 MNYGAGLYSAMKLGA
+1209 LNYGAGLYSAMKLGA

-1258 ATYKYALEI
+1258 ATYKYAFEI
-1267 GRSNAIKPVLGLEYV
+1267 GRSNAIKPLLGLEYV
-1282 ANMMAGYALD
+1282 ANMMAGYTLD

-1347 IGYALQGDEMI
+1347 VGYALQGDEMI
-1358 YKLDCMGDYKVG
+1358 YRLDCMGDYKVG

>member
-1 MLGLKLRVL
+1 
-10 GLRLSND
+10 
-17 KQGISMKAKVLCVS
+17 MKAKVLCVS
-31 LVVAQSLWAMNVDR
+31 LVVAQGLWAMNVDR

-64 PGARDLSIVK
+64 PGAKNLSIVK
-74 KNGDVVKMPDLPFPD
+74 KNGEVVALPDLPFPD

-159 VTSLRDVRQNA
+159 VTSLHDVRQNA

-201 PGAGDSVKTGVR
+201 PGAGDSVKTEVR

-245 INTGDSG
+245 VNTGDSG

-269 TVHGATPADPKYQSV
+269 TVHGATPADRKYQSV
-284 VNTFWAVVNPKEL
+284 LNTFWAVVNPNQLAE
-297 DNFKKQFE
+297 FKKQFE
-305 KQRQIGDDGQYIQE
+305 KQRQISDGQYIQE

-331 IRVDEAVDQGI
+331 IVINDQVDQGI

-362 KGAGIDIDEKDSKV
+362 SGAGIDIDDKDSKV
-376 VWDIE
+376 IWGIDV
-381 VKDSLH
+381 SGALH
-387 KIGKGELEVTKET
+387 KIGKGELEVIKET

-428 GELIFDTEN
+428 GELIIEN
-437 AVKGFNI
+437 EKAISDYNQV

-457 FNATM
+457 YNATM

-503 TIHAQAANN
+503 AIQAQAN
-512 SSENGKSG
+512 SSENGK
-520 NNGDSANRA
+520 NNAENRA
-529 IIFDGGFAIKELKG
+529 IIFDGGFAIKELSG

-561 GGCTGGGGFPIPM
+561 GGCTGGGWFPIPR
-574 PKECKVGHYINRY
+574 ECKVGHYINQY
-587 ESQNSNMT
+587 ESQYPNMI

-600 FNQPDWLQREYS
+600 FNQPDWLQREYL

-627 NADVKANITLDNSTL
+627 NASVTANITLDNNSTL

-651 DSNDSKSLSQSIQSK
+651 DSNDSKSLNQNIQNQT
-666 SLSNGDSKNTIT
+666 LSNGDPKNTIT
-678 YNGDIIAKNSS
+678 YKGDIIAKNSS
-689 TIESKNNGIK
+689 KIESKNGIK

-711 TFTAQQDDIKLLAGG
+711 TFTAQQDDIKILAGG
-726 LTLLNGSKFNAKSLK
+726 LTLLNGSTFTAKSVK
-741 VESTDSL
+741 VEGIDSL
-748 IWVDKDSSLSL
+748 IWIDKDSSLSL
-759 TGGITITNSPFTA
+759 TSGITITNSPFTA
-772 LYTAKD
+772 LYTAKE
-778 DFGKSNA
+778 DFSKSNA
-785 TPTARSTTS
+785 TTPTARSATS
-794 SQTTTPT
+794 SPSPT
-801 ITVSGSTLYIAK
+801 ITASGSTLYIAK
-813 DSQIPSITLQSNSKV
+813 DSQIPNITLQNSSKV

-833 SDSTSLNKI
+833 NDNTNLSKI
-842 NFTSNGGSNIM
+842 NFSSNGSSNIM
-853 AQTLHHAQGQNMAW
+853 AQTLHHAQGQTITWA
-867 NGNGSTG
+867 NGNGSGSTG
-874 SSSSSITGVTI
+874 SGSSSITGVTI
-885 TDMLYLSNVGDT
+885 TDMLYLSNVGGT
-897 NNTSTSS
+897 SNTNNNTSTS
-904 SDQSSS
+904 
-910 NGKGDERFLALNLSS
+910 NGDERFLALNLSS
-925 MDLIFEKNARVWVK
+925 MDLIFEKNARVNVK
-939 FANSHDELFADT
+939 FAKSYDELFNDP
-951 TLNHD
+951 TLNKN
-956 GSKHY
+956 GETQY
-961 PMVKAKKLETKGDLI
+961 EMIKAKKLEAKGGDVIVNFEGQDSHSTK
-976 VGFAGQTSR
+976 
-985 SIRQAV
+985 QAL
-991 ATHTSTGIDISFT
+991 ATHTNTGINISFT
-1004 DINQVDPSKILS
+1004 DINQVDPSKILA

-1041 AHRDHYLVLDTAFN
+1041 AQRDHQLVLDAAFN

-1095 HNVITN
+1095 HNAITN
-1101 RISLLRLSRKDA
+1101 RINLLRLSRKDA

-1118 VRLAALKSD
+1118 IRLAALKSD

-1134 RAALSKLPRNN
+1134 KAALSKPLRNN

-1155 NGAGASASSGYL
+1155 NGAGGSASSGYL
-1167 AYASTSMGYDRSFG
+1167 AYTSTSMGYDRSFG

-1194 FGASFGSNSAYRENA
+1194 FGASFGDNSAYRENA
-1209 MNYGAGLYSAMKLGA
+1209 LNYGAGLYSAMKLGA

-1242 QNVDRIETLN
+1242 QNVGENGGRIESLN

-1258 ATYKYALEI
+1258 ATYKYAFEI
-1267 GRSNAIKPVLGLEYV
+1267 GRGNAIKPLLGLEYV
-1282 ANMMAGYALD
+1282 ANMMAGYTLD

-1347 IGYALQGDEMI
+1347 VGYALQGDEMI
-1358 YKLDCMGDYKVG
+1358 YRLDCMGDYRVG
-1370 ALTLG
+1370 SLSLG
-1375 AAANLQATM
+1375 AAMNFQATM
-1384 SGRVGVSGLVKIEY
+1384 SGRMGVSGLVKIEY

>member
-1 MLGLKLRVL
+1 
-10 GLRLSND
+10 
-17 KQGISMKAKVLCVS
+17 MKAKVLCVS
-31 LVVAQSLWAMNVDR
+31 LVVAQGLWAMNVDKD
-45 HNFYT
+45 NFYT

-64 PGARDLSIVK
+64 PGAKNLTITRKDSKVVDL
-74 KNGDVVKMPDLPFPD
+74 PDLPFPD

-116 DKFIPKPNIKLGDS
+116 DKFIPKPNIELGDS

-175 HYKGEEHILVYRSGS
+175 RYKGEEHILVYRSGS

-269 TVHGATPADPKYQSV
+269 TVHGATPADNKHQSV

-305 KQRQIGDDGQYIQE
+305 KQRQIGDDGRYIQE

-350 GKTLN
+350 GGKTLN

-376 VWDIE
+376 VWDIG
-381 VKDSLH
+381 VSGALH

-400 KGNLRMGEGKVRL
+400 KGNLRMGEGRVVLK
-413 RAEKSFNSVYLGNRE
+413 AKDSFNSVYLGNRE

-479 EKLSTLTLNNTS
+479 EKLSTLTLNNNN

-503 TIHAQAANN
+503 TIQAQAASNN
-512 SSENGKSG
+512 TSGSNGTSDNK
-520 NNGDSANRA
+520 A

-543 SGQHIVLQG
+543 SAQHIVLQG

-561 GGCTGGGGFPIPM
+561 GDCTGGGGIPIPL
-574 PKECKVGHYINRY
+574 PKECKVGHYINKY
-587 ESQNSNMT
+587 ESQYPNMT

-627 NADVKANITLDNSTL
+627 NADVKANITLDSSTL

-651 DSNDSKSLSQSIQSK
+651 DKHDSKQLNQNIASQS
-666 SLSNGDSKNTIT
+666 LNNGDPKNTIT
-678 YNGDIIAKNSS
+678 YKGDIIAKNSS
-689 TIESKNNGIK
+689 TIESKNGIK

-711 TFTAQQDDIKLLAGG
+711 TFDAKQDDIKLLAGG
-726 LTLLNGSKFNAKSLK
+726 LTLLNGSTFTAKSLSVDK
-741 VESTDSL
+741 VESL
-748 IWVDKDSSLSL
+748 IWIDKDSSLSL
-759 TGGITITNSPFTA
+759 SSGITIKDSPFTA
-772 LYTAKD
+772 LYTAKE

-785 TPTARSTTS
+785 TTPTARSTTPS
-794 SQTTTPT
+794 PTAQANTT
-801 ITVSGSTLYIAK
+801 ITATNSTLYIAK
-813 DSQIPSITLQSNSKV
+813 DSKIPSISLQGNSKV

-833 SDSTSLNKI
+833 NDSTSLSKI
-842 NFTSNGGSNIM
+842 NFTSNGGSNNIM
-853 AQTLHHAQGQNMAW
+853 AQTLHHEQGKSIAW
-867 NGNGSTG
+867 INGNNGGSTG
-874 SSSSSITGVTI
+874 SSSITGVTI
-885 TDMLYLSNVGDT
+885 TDMLYLSNVGST

-910 NGKGDERFLALNLSS
+910 NGNGDERFLALNLSG
-925 MDLIFEKNARVWVK
+925 MDLIFEKNARVNVK

-956 GSKHY
+956 GSKSY
-961 PMVKAKKLETKGDLI
+961 PMVKAKKLEAKGDLI
-976 VGFAGQTSR
+976 VGFEGQTSR

-1022 PSINDI
+1022 PSIKDI

-1041 AHRDHYLVLDTAFN
+1041 AQRDHYLVLDAAFN
-1055 KHSVAAASQL
+1055 KNSVAAASQL
-1065 LQGIQKIDDNAKQIA
+1065 LQGVQKIDDNAKQIA

-1101 RISLLRLSRKDA
+1101 RINLLRLSRKDA

-1134 RAALSKLPRNN
+1134 RAALSKPPRNN

-1155 NGAGASASSGYL
+1155 NGAGGSASSGYL

-1181 SGERSWVAGGLLS
+1181 SGRSGAVVGGLLS

-1282 ANMMAGYALD
+1282 ANMMAGYSLD

-1347 IGYALQGDEMI
+1347 VGYALQGDEMI
-1358 YKLDCMGDYKVG
+1358 YRLDCMGDYKVG

-1375 AAANLQATM
+1375 AAANFQATM
-1384 SGRVGVSGLVKIEY
+1384 SGRMGVSGLVKIEY

>member
-1 MLGLKLRVL
+1 
-10 GLRLSND
+10 
-17 KQGISMKAKVLCVS
+17 MKAKVLCVS
-31 LVVAQSLWAMNVDR
+31 LVVAQGLWAMNVDR

-64 PGARDLSIVK
+64 PGAKNLTITRKDGVVVDL
-74 KNGDVVKMPDLPFPD
+74 PDLPFPD

-140 ATDSAYTR
+140 ASDSAYTR

-159 VTSLRDVRQNA
+159 VTSLHDVRQNA

-175 HYKGEEHILVYRSGS
+175 HYKGENHILVYRSGS

-201 PGAGDSVKTGVR
+201 PGAGDSVKTEVR

-222 GNISDAQLLIQR
+222 GNISDAQLLIRR

-245 INTGDSG
+245 VNTGDSG

-269 TVHGATPADPKYQSV
+269 TVHGATPADRKYQSV
-284 VNTFWAVVNPKEL
+284 LNTFWAVVNPKEL
-297 DNFKKQFE
+297 DNFKTQFE
-305 KQRQIGDDGQYIQE
+305 KQRQIGDDGRYIQE
-319 RDKDSVYTESGT
+319 QDKDSVYTESGT
-331 IRVDEAVDQGI
+331 IVINDEVQQGI

-362 KGAGIDIDEKDSKV
+362 AGAGIDIDEKDSKV
-376 VWDIE
+376 VWDIG
-381 VKDSLH
+381 VSGALH
-387 KIGKGELEVTKET
+387 KIGKGELEVTKQT
-400 KGNLRMGEGKVRL
+400 NGALRMGEGKVRL
-413 RAEKSFNSVYLGNRE
+413 RAENSFNSVYLGNRE
-428 GELIFDTEN
+428 GELIIEN
-437 AVKGFNI
+437 EKAISDYNQV

-462 SGVKAY
+462 SGIKAY

-491 KTMIHAHIDGNT
+491 KTMIHAHISGNT
-503 TIHAQAANN
+503 TIQAQAN
-512 SSENGKSG
+512 SSENGK
-520 NNGDSANRA
+520 NNAENRA
-529 IIFDGGFAIKELKG
+529 IIFDGGFAIKELSG

-561 GGCTGGGGFPIPM
+561 GGCTGGGWLPIPR
-574 PKECKVGHYINRY
+574 ECKVGHYINQY
-587 ESQNSNMT
+587 ESQYPNMI

-619 GSKLYIEK
+619 VSKLYIEK
-627 NADVKANITLDNSTL
+627 NASVTANITLDNNSTL
-642 EFNSKTLYI
+642 EFNSKMLYL
-651 DSNDSKSLSQSIQSK
+651 DSNDSKSLSQNIQNQT
-666 SLSNGDSKNTIT
+666 LSNGDPKNTIT
-678 YNGDIIAKNSS
+678 YKGDIIAKNSS
-689 TIESKNNGIK
+689 KIESKNGIK

-726 LTLLNGSKFNAKSLK
+726 LTLLNGSTFTAKSVK
-741 VESTDSL
+741 VEGIDSL
-748 IWVDKDSSLSL
+748 IWIDKDSSLSL
-759 TGGITITNSPFTA
+759 TSGITITNSPFTA
-772 LYTAKD
+772 LYTAKE
-778 DFGKSNA
+778 DFSKSNA
-785 TPTARSTTS
+785 TTPTARAS
-794 SQTTTPT
+794 SPTAQANTT
-801 ITVSGSTLYIAK
+801 ITATNSTLYIAK
-813 DSQIPSITLQSNSKV
+813 DSKIPSISLQSNSKV

-833 SDSTSLNKI
+833 SDSTSLSKI
-842 NFTSNGGSNIM
+842 NFSGNGGSNNIM
-853 AQTLHHAQGQNMAW
+853 AQTLHHAQGQTITWA
-867 NGNGSTG
+867 NGNGSGSTG
-874 SSSSSITGVTI
+874 SGSSSITGVTI
-885 TDMLYLSNVGDT
+885 TDMLYLSNVGGT
-897 NNTSTSS
+897 SNTNNNTSTS
-904 SDQSSS
+904 
-910 NGKGDERFLALNLSS
+910 NGDERFLALNLSS
-925 MDLIFEKNARVWVK
+925 MDLIFEKNARVNVK
-939 FANSHDELFADT
+939 FAKSYDELFNDP
-951 TLNHD
+951 TLNKN
-956 GSKHY
+956 GETQY
-961 PMVKAKKLETKGDLI
+961 EMIKAKKLEAKGGDVIVNFEGQDSHSTK
-976 VGFAGQTSR
+976 
-985 SIRQAV
+985 QAL
-991 ATHTSTGIDISFT
+991 ATHTNTGINISFT
-1004 DINQVDPSKILS
+1004 DINQVDPSKILA

-1028 DSRQKTLLDSLLQ
+1028 DSRQKTLLDDLLQ
-1041 AHRDHYLVLDTAFN
+1041 AQRDHYLVLDAAFN
-1055 KHSVAAASQL
+1055 KNSVAAASQL

-1101 RISLLRLSRKDA
+1101 RINLLRLSRKDA

-1134 RAALSKLPRNN
+1134 RAALSKPLRNN

-1155 NGAGASASSGYL
+1155 NGAGGSASSGYL
-1167 AYASTSMGYDRSFG
+1167 AYTSTSMGYDRSFG

-1242 QNVDRIETLN
+1242 QNVGENGGRIESLN

-1258 ATYKYALEI
+1258 ATYKYAFEI
-1267 GRSNAIKPVLGLEYV
+1267 GRSNAIKPLLGLEYV
-1282 ANMMAGYALD
+1282 ANMMAGYTLD

-1315 NKSFFFSIRGAGKK
+1315 NNSFFFSIRGAGKK

-1347 IGYALQGDEMI
+1347 VGYALQGDEMI

-1370 ALTLG
+1370 AMTLG